1 MNKVFFRIMLIAL
14 FLPFGKVA
22 AQAMLS
28 QPLAEDPVHFANR
41 DFEAGTLTVSVT
53 LPSATSTVTIT
64 FPTGIEYVT
73 SSLHKVSGT
82 PTISHV
88 GSSPAGTPKFTIS
101 GAGTLTFTIKRKVTK
116 AALAGLQTAGT
127 IFKDN
132 VEVTSGGGV
141 DAKDSNQYTLPIPN
155 IVVQLADPTHNNASG
170 SSVKT
175 FGLRNTGNGTVKEI
189 YFSVKYPNGVT
200 GNELTYN
207 GTAVPSVGT
216 VPSGVGKNTGAT
228 LYRIV
233 SPTGFKLND
242 EITITEKYSVVGCDS
257 NRQIVYEAYWGE
269 SASVLYQAR
278 DRARAINVTTG
289 TPNIVLDIDYNNSY
303 FEWRDGLCG
312 TTLGTFTAQYINKG
326 SGNATAYDLQMN
338 ITPYLSDK
346 GFKNHIPANFRIV
359 ATDGTE
365 IPINSMTPTTTQTT
379 PREIPFKDLAA
390 LSATALAGK
399 DIGLTD
405 VDGDGFKD
413 DLPINGKLII
423 RFDMV
428 KNQPIVCL
436 QNDKGTFSVSP
447 HSNFTYKDACGT
459 EIQSAAQALT
469 NSTLRR
475 LLTGI
480 SDNSKFPASLSQNN
494 SVFGYLSFGHHTII
508 SQHIVKGFGRKDTG
522 ADRRFRY
529 EIVLPTGVEL
539 KNIKFYKGDGF
550 GQGSTTPTALIADVA
565 KGGTLSYTTTDG
577 TKGYITFDMLL
588 TTPCASGDLP
598 LKYSIYYLDKNGDT
612 NTYCEFPLIC
622 NQTSISAICAGA
634 CGTNGPRMLSTKA
647 ERADNSYGWTDYT
660 MNTRQTR
667 ANVSAI
673 DRSRALHLDDIEII
687 SEGEQGGVIT
697 KNLYYHAQVNTK
709 ANLIPKSIAIAVGSN
724 ATVTLQASPAI
735 VTSGT
740 YSDTKYFRWNLS
752 SALPSAGIA
761 VGDKFRVVAT
771 YQVNNPNTTNSRNN
785 VQDIQVGSKTFFY
798 MLDNPSDNAIA
809 TEGYHT
815 NARYCGAKLT
825 PPFYIAETYKIIGT
839 NPYNI
844 KGCEVTN
851 IGANQVYLARR
862 FGTAGTYYT
871 NEFRPTRRIK
881 TLKIIIPSSYNMVK
895 PVEYSYI
902 RKSNEWVENDVLIP
916 VANFTMSNDG
926 TYKTYTYINP
936 AKGAAGYLN
945 PGNISVENAYGE
957 TIRTWL
963 QATCDS
969 KIFQSTTQA
978 SADNQMAKVE
988 IDFEDFYYHY
998 ADKTNRPV
1006 QKEPYQ
1012 EWIRYSEKPAINLIT
1027 ETPQNVTANQRTQTV
1042 DFRITNTSVSD
1053 APYGWISVPD
1063 VTGISITK
1071 LTEIDAL
1078 GNVVNTFTPQSITGE
1093 KMYFLSDAG
1102 NNGIIAKNA
1111 DKRYRLEYQITN
1123 CNDPNLTFDVYAGW
1137 NCNENPTQGYRRTC
1151 HDQKITYNVKIAKS
1165 LKQIRPSASN
1175 PGESSPDKVGSIPMC
1190 QKTKYEY
1197 TVNSG
1202 DEGDLFDA
1210 KLVVVQE
1217 TGITISDVT
1226 VEYPLNSG
1234 NYYTQTS
1241 TPAIGFSQAGNKLIY
1256 DLSAILPNKSLP
1268 GAITEPAVLDKRN
1281 LKLTFNVQPSCDF
1294 VAGSSFDID
1303 IEGNNLCGN
1312 PAEGDKTK
1320 VIIAGIAGIDTNKY
1334 KVNNQLVSTGGNA
1347 NACATSYA
1355 EFKGKHQIIDLSPA
1369 HNFQTGT
1376 NGLVVIRIPEGF
1388 EYVAGSFTPGNKS
1401 KSSFADAALATPPTK
1416 MIGTNT
1422 ELSIKIPSG
1431 MEHDDYF
1438 EYTIKVKQ
1446 KANTPIAN
1454 CAQER
1459 KLQYYTT
1466 DTVEGVVCQ
1475 SGITCPPVV
1484 VETTIKRGEVAIP
1497 LERADLV
1504 IKNVQLSSVAEG
1516 NKEKVTIQYVVQNAT
1531 TATVSYTGDLKVS
1544 LYDDTNNNGIV
1555 EEAIDNKLQ
1564 DFTLASLV
1572 LAAGATATRTE
1583 TISLDQNQLCR
1594 LYLSIRNTFN
1604 PCLCNDKVVAA
1615 PAPTTITGLVATV
1628 TACEIGKT
1636 NIVYNT
1642 QAPTYEGYTWEAVTA
1657 GDLAHLSDANSKEP
1671 LFSYAGA
1678 NITTTQTITYLLK
1691 VKRTNA
1697 CEATQTVTVLV
1708 TPAPNAPTVTT
1719 PQYFCAPATA
1729 LDLKLKINA
1738 MATNAVKVYSAGVA
1752 LTDTDT
1758 LQDGTYQVSL
1768 VQSSGCESEKANVT
1782 VSVTVCSIVA
1792 KDDLYKVF
1800 APITTATTTGN
1811 ILSNDKVGGVTAT
1824 IVTVDITNITS
1835 AGTGTVPVVKNNG
1848 DVEVPANTPVGEY
1861 KISYRICAKANPADC
1876 STATVTVV
1884 VAPKLEA
1891 KPDDLGTI
1899 GGLSGGTT
1907 TATVFENDLKGT
1919 TPINPS
1925 EVNLTWGTAP
1935 AHIATNTNGTITVLP
1950 NTPAGTYTISYTIC
1964 EKDNPTN
1971 CSTAIATVKVVTLKA
1986 VNDGVKTLPK
1996 TGGSVEILA
2005 NDIYG
2010 APTGV
2015 TSVTTANTTLT
2026 ITYNSG
2032 ITGLAINPNGTLQVP
2047 ASASAGSYNV
2057 EYRICTIAAPVI
2069 CDTATLTIVK
2079 QAEIIANDDSFA
2091 GVVTTTEYTIGNVL
2105 NNPPSGSDTLDG
2117 NQATVGNV
2125 ALSVVTPA
2133 APSGTVPYINIT
2145 TGGVVVP
2152 AGTPANTYTIT
2163 YKICEKDLS
2172 GVPTATTNCDV
2183 ATVTV
2188 NIYSPTTIEANDDVA
2203 TVSSTTGGTTS
2214 SVLTNDKLN
2223 GIPNPSVSSVTLTW
2237 TTATPTGFTLNPNGT
2252 ITIAPNT
2259 PAGTYT
2265 ISYKICAVASS
2276 TVCDNANIVV
2286 TVTGT
2291 TTSTTTPTTIEAN
2304 DDVATV
2310 SSTTGGTTSS
2320 VLTNDKLNGVLNPSI
2335 SSVTLTWNTA
2345 TPTGFTLNPNG
2356 TISVAPNT
2364 PAGTY
2369 TISYKICAVASSTVC
2384 DNANIVVTVTG
2395 TTTSTTTPTTIEAN
2409 NDVAT
2414 VSSTTGG
2421 TTSSVLTNDKLNGI
2435 PNPSVSSVTLTWTTA
2450 TPTGFTLNPNGTITI
2465 APNTPAGTYT
2475 ISYKICAVASSTVCD
2490 NANIV
2495 VTVTGTTTSTTT
2507 PTTIEANDDV
2517 ATVSSTTGG
2526 TTSSVL
2532 TNDKLNGVL
2541 NPSISSVTLTW
2552 NTATP
2557 TGFTLNPNGTIS
2569 VAPNTPAGTYTIS
2582 YKICAVASSTV
2593 CDNANIVVTVTGTTT
2608 STTTPTTIEANDDV
2622 ATVSSTTG
2630 GTTSSVLT
2638 NDKLN
2643 GVLNPSISS
2652 VTLTWNTATPTG
2664 FTLNPNGTISVAPNT
2679 PAGTYTI
2686 SYKICAVAS
2695 STVCDNANIVVTVT
2709 GTTTSTT
2716 TPTTI
2721 EANNDV
2727 ATVSSTTGG
2736 TTSSVL
2742 TNDKLNGI
2750 PNPSVSSVTLTWTT
2764 ATPTGFTL
2772 NPNGTITIA
2781 PNTPAGTYTISYKIC
2796 AVASSTVCDNAN
2808 IVVTVTGTT
2817 TSTTTPTT
2825 IEANDDVATV
2835 SSTTGGTTPSVLTN
2849 DKLNGVPNPS
2859 ISSVTL
2865 TWTTATPTGFTLNP
2879 NGTITIAPNTP
2890 AGTYTISYKICAVAS
2905 STVCDNANIVVTVTG
2920 TTTSTTTPTTI
2931 EANDDVA
2938 TVSST
2943 TGGTTPSVLT
2953 NDKLNGVPNPSIS
2966 SVTLTW
2972 TTATPTGFT
2981 LNPNGTI
2988 TIAPNTPAGTYT
3000 ISYKICAVA
3009 SSTVCDTANIVVTVT
3024 GTTTSTTTP
3033 TTIEANDDVA
3043 TVSSTTGGTTS
3054 SVLTNDKLNGVPNPS
3069 ISSVTLTWTTATPT
3083 GFTLNP
3089 NGTITIA
3096 PNTPAGTYTISYKI
3110 CAVASSTVCDTANI
3124 VVTVT
3129 GTTTS
3134 TTPVLPIAADD
3145 RTTTPIDTPVVVNVL
3160 TNDTPNGATPPNVVT
3175 NPTNGTTVVNPDST
3189 IEYRPHTGFEG
3200 IDTFVYELCN
3210 TDGCAS
3216 ATVTIE
3222 VISKLIPYNG
3232 MSVDDDGKNEH
3243 FHIGGI
3249 NRYPDNVVRI
3259 YNRWG
3264 VKVFETEGYNNVTRV
3279 FRGFSNGR
3287 VVVETSDKL
3296 PQGTYYYVIEYVDE
3310 NRQKRS
3316 EVGWL
3321 YLKR

>member
-1 MNKVFFRIMLIAL
+1 MKLSQQRIILIKGRKRYLCLYCPFLCEFKTRNIKKTMNKVFFRIMLIAL
-14 FLPFGKVA
+14 FLPFSKVA

-64 FPTGIEYVT
+64 FPTGIEYVA

-155 IVVQLADPTHNNASG
+155 IVVQLAEPTHNNASG

-242 EITITEKYSVVGCDS
+242 EITITEKYSVVDCDS

-480 SDNSKFPASLSQNN
+480 SDNSKFPASLSQNS

-550 GQGSTTPTALIADVA
+550 GQGSTTPTALIPDVA

-709 ANLIPKSIAIAVGSN
+709 VNLIPKSIAIAVGSN
-724 ATVTLQASPAI
+724 ATVTLQASTAI

-815 NARYCGAKLT
+815 NAKYCGAKLT

-902 RKSNEWVENDVLIP
+902 RKSSEWVENDVLIP

-1012 EWIRYSEKPAINLIT
+1012 EWIRYSEKPAINLLT
-1027 ETPQNVTANQRTQTV
+1027 HTPQNVTANQRTQTV

-1334 KVNNQLVSTGGNA
+1334 KVNNQLVSIGGNA

-1369 HNFQTGT
+1369 RNFQTGT

-1388 EYVAGSFTPGNKS
+1388 EYVANSFIPGNKS
-1401 KSSFADAALATPPTK
+1401 KSSFTDAALATPPTK
-1416 MIGTNT
+1416 VIGTNT

-1466 DTVEGVVCQ
+1466 DMVEGVVCQ
-1475 SGITCPPVV
+1475 SGPTNPCPPVV
-1484 VETTIKRGEVAIP
+1484 VETTIKRGEVVIP
-1497 LERADLV
+1497 LERAELT
-1504 IKNVQLSSVAEG
+1504 IKDVQLSSVAEG
-1516 NKEKVTIQYVVQNAT
+1516 NKEKVTIQYIVQNAT
-1531 TATVSYTGDLKVS
+1531 TATISYSGDLKVS
-1544 LYDDTNNNGIV
+1544 LYNDTNNNGII
-1555 EEAIDNKLQ
+1555 EEATDSKLE
-1564 DFTLASLV
+1564 DFTIANLV
-1572 LAAGATATRTE
+1572 LAAGATVTKTE
-1583 TISLDQNQLCR
+1583 TILLDQSKLCR

-1642 QAPTYEGYTWEAVTA
+1642 QAPTYEGYTWVAVTA
-1657 GDLAHLSDANSKEP
+1657 GDLAHLSDVNSKEP
-1671 LFSYAGA
+1671 VFSYAGA
-1678 NITTTQTITYLLK
+1678 NITTTKTITYLLK

-1758 LQDGTYQVSL
+1758 LQDGIYQVSL

-1782 VSVTVCSIVA
+1782 VSVTVCNIVA

-1824 IVTVDITNITS
+1824 TATVSISNITS
-1835 AGTGTVPVVKNNG
+1835 AGTGTVPVVNTNG
-1848 DVEVPANTPVGEY
+1848 DVQIPANTPVGEY

-1884 VAPKLEA
+1884 VIPRLEA

-1899 GGLSGGTT
+1899 AGLSGGTT
-1907 TATVFENDLKGT
+1907 TATVFENDLRGT
-1919 TPINPS
+1919 APINSS

-1935 AHIATNTNGTITVLP
+1935 AHMATNTNGTITVLP

-1996 TGGSVEILA
+1996 TGGNVEILS

-2047 ASASAGSYNV
+2047 ASAPAGSYNV

-2125 ALSVVTPA
+2125 SLSVVTPA
-2133 APSGTVPYINIT
+2133 APSGTVPYINIA

-2152 AGTPANTYTIT
+2152 AGTPANIYIIT

-2188 NIYSPTTIEANDDVA
+2188 NIYSPTTVEANPDTFTYSGTGTQ
-2203 TVSSTTGGTTS
+2203 TVGN
-2214 SVLTNDKLN
+2214 VLTNDTVSGTTSATTSNVTISQVSTPTGAIVPRIDTTN
-2223 GIPNPSVSSVTLTW
+2223 GNVIVPNNTPSGIYTLTYQIC
-2237 TTATPTGFTLNPNGT
+2237 TVATPTACATATVEVTVPAATPTPTVEANPDT
-2252 ITIAPNT
+2252 F
-2259 PAGTYT
+2259 TYT
-2265 ISYKICAVASS
+2265 G
-2276 TVCDNANIVV
+2276 
-2286 TVTGT
+2286 TGT
-2291 TTSTTTPTTIEAN
+2291 Q
-2304 DDVATV
+2304 TV
-2310 SSTTGGTTSS
+2310 GN
-2320 VLTNDKLNGVLNPSI
+2320 VLTNDTVSGTTSATTSNVTISQVSTPTGAIVPRIDTTNGNVIVPNNTPSGI
-2335 SSVTLTWNTA
+2335 YTLTYQICTVA
-2345 TPTGFTLNPNG
+2345 TPTACATTTVEVTVPA
-2356 TISVAPNT
+2356 VT
-2364 PAGTY
+2364 PTPTVQATPDEFTY
-2369 TISYKICAVASSTVC
+2369 TG
-2384 DNANIVVTVTG
+2384 TG
-2395 TTTSTTTPTTIEAN
+2395 TQ
-2409 NDVAT
+2409 T
-2414 VSSTTGG
+2414 VGN
-2421 TTSSVLTNDKLNGI
+2421 VLTNDTVSGTTSATTSNVTISQVSTPTGSIVPRIDTTNGNVI
-2435 PNPSVSSVTLTWTTA
+2435 VPNNTPSGIYTITYQICTVA
-2450 TPTGFTLNPNGTITI
+2450 TPTACATATVEVTVPAATPTPTVEANPDTF
-2465 APNTPAGTYT
+2465 TYT
-2475 ISYKICAVASSTVCD
+2475 G
-2490 NANIV
+2490 
-2495 VTVTGTTTSTTT
+2495 TGTQ
-2507 PTTIEANDDV
+2507 TIGN
-2517 ATVSSTTGG
+2517 
-2526 TTSSVL
+2526 VL
-2532 TNDKLNGVL
+2532 TNDTVSGTTSATTSNVTISQVSTPTGVIVPRIDTANGNVIVP
-2541 NPSISSVTLTW
+2541 NNTPSGVYTLTYQIC
-2552 NTATP
+2552 TVATP
-2557 TGFTLNPNGTIS
+2557 TACATATVEVTVPAI
-2569 VAPNTPAGTYTIS
+2569 TPTPTVQATPDEFTYTG
-2582 YKICAVASSTV
+2582 
-2593 CDNANIVVTVTGTTT
+2593 TGTQ
-2608 STTTPTTIEANDDV
+2608 TIGN
-2622 ATVSSTTG
+2622 
-2630 GTTSSVLT
+2630 VLT
-2638 NDKLN
+2638 NDTVSGTTSATTSNVTISQVSTPTGVIVPRIDTTN
-2643 GVLNPSISS
+2643 GNVIVPNNTSAGIY
-2652 VTLTWNTATPTG
+2652 TLTYQICTVATPT
-2664 FTLNPNGTISVAPNT
+2664 A
-2679 PAGTYTI
+2679 
-2686 SYKICAVAS
+2686 CATT
-2695 STVCDNANIVVTVT
+2695 TVEVTVPVATPTPTVQATPDEFTYSGT
-2709 GTTTSTT
+2709 GTQ
-2716 TPTTI
+2716 
-2721 EANNDV
+2721 
-2727 ATVSSTTGG
+2727 TVGN
-2736 TTSSVL
+2736 VL
-2742 TNDKLNGI
+2742 TNDTVSGTTSATTGNVMISQVSTPTGAIVPRIDTTNGNVI
-2750 PNPSVSSVTLTWTT
+2750 VPNNTPSGIYTLTYQICTV
-2764 ATPTGFTL
+2764 ATPT
-2772 NPNGTITIA
+2772 A
-2781 PNTPAGTYTISYKIC
+2781 C
-2796 AVASSTVCDNAN
+2796 AT
-2808 IVVTVTGTT
+2808 
-2817 TSTTTPTT
+2817 
-2825 IEANDDVATV
+2825 ATV
-2835 SSTTGGTTPSVLTN
+2835 
-2849 DKLNGVPNPS
+2849 
-2859 ISSVTL
+2859 
-2865 TWTTATPTGFTLNP
+2865 
-2879 NGTITIAPNTP
+2879 
-2890 AGTYTISYKICAVAS
+2890 
-2905 STVCDNANIVVTVTG
+2905 
-2920 TTTSTTTPTTI
+2920 
-2931 EANDDVA
+2931 E
-2938 TVSST
+2938 
-2943 TGGTTPSVLT
+2943 
-2953 NDKLNGVPNPSIS
+2953 
-2966 SVTLTW
+2966 
-2972 TTATPTGFT
+2972 
-2981 LNPNGTI
+2981 
-2988 TIAPNTPAGTYT
+2988 
-3000 ISYKICAVA
+3000 
-3009 SSTVCDTANIVVTVT
+3009 
-3024 GTTTSTTTP
+3024 
-3033 TTIEANDDVA
+3033 
-3043 TVSSTTGGTTS
+3043 
-3054 SVLTNDKLNGVPNPS
+3054 
-3069 ISSVTLTWTTATPT
+3069 
-3083 GFTLNP
+3083 
-3089 NGTITIA
+3089 
-3096 PNTPAGTYTISYKI
+3096 
-3110 CAVASSTVCDTANI
+3110 
-3124 VVTVT
+3124 VTVT

-3134 TTPVLPIAADD
+3134 TTPVLPVAADD
-3145 RTTTPIDTPVVVNVL
+3145 RTTTPIDTPVAVNIL
-3160 TNDTPNGATPPNVVT
+3160 ANDTPNGATAPNVVT
-3175 NPTNGTTVVNPDST
+3175 NPTNGTTVVNPDGT

-3222 VISKLIPYNG
+3222 VINKLIPYNG

-3310 NRQKRS
+3310 NKQKRS

>member
-14 FLPFGKVA
+14 FFPFSKVA

-41 DFEAGTLTVSVT
+41 NFEAGTLTVSVT

-88 GSSPAGTPKFTIS
+88 GSSPAGTPKFAIS

-155 IVVQLADPTHNNASG
+155 IVVQLAEPTHNNASG

-189 YFSVKYPNGVT
+189 YFSIKYPNGVT
-200 GNELTYN
+200 NNELTYN
-207 GTAVPSVGT
+207 GTVVPSVGT
-216 VPSGVGKNTGAT
+216 VPSGLGKNTGAT

-508 SQHIVKGFGRKDTG
+508 SQHIVKGFGRKDTA
-522 ADRRFRY
+522 ADRRFRF

-550 GQGSTTPTALIADVA
+550 GQGSTIPTALIPDVA

-622 NQTSISAICAGA
+622 NQTSISAICPGA

-660 MNTRQTR
+660 MNIRQTR

-709 ANLIPKSIAIAVGSN
+709 VNLIPKSIAIAVGSN
-724 ATVTLQASPAI
+724 ATVTLQASTAI

-740 YSDTKYFRWNLS
+740 YSNTKYFRWNLS

-771 YQVNNPNTTNSRNN
+771 YQVNNPNTSNSRNN

-988 IDFEDFYYHY
+988 IDFEDFYYYY

-1012 EWIRYSEKPAINLIT
+1012 EWIRYSEKPAINLLT
-1027 ETPQNVTANQRTQTV
+1027 HTPQNVTANQRTQTV

-1093 KMYFLSDAG
+1093 KMYFLSEAG

-1197 TVNSG
+1197 TINSG

-1217 TGITISDVT
+1217 LGITISDVT

-1241 TPAIGFSQAGNKLIY
+1241 TPAIGFSRSGNKLIY

-1369 HNFQTGT
+1369 RNFQTGT

-1388 EYVAGSFTPGNKS
+1388 EYVANSFIPGNKS

-1416 MIGTNT
+1416 VIGTNT

-1475 SGITCPPVV
+1475 SGPTNPCPPVT
-1484 VETTIKRGEVAIP
+1484 VETTTKRGEVAIP

-1516 NKEKVTIQYVVQNAT
+1516 NKEKVTIQYIVQNAT
-1531 TATVSYTGDLKVS
+1531 TATISYLGDLKVS
-1544 LYDDTNNNGIV
+1544 LYNDTNNNGIV
-1555 EEAIDNKLQ
+1555 EEAIDNKLE
-1564 DFTLASLV
+1564 DFTIANLV
-1572 LAAGATATRTE
+1572 LAAGATVTKTE
-1583 TISLDQNQLCR
+1583 TILLDQTKLCR

-1642 QAPTYEGYTWEAVTA
+1642 QAPTYEGYTWEAVTV

-1671 LFSYAGA
+1671 VFSYAGA

-1758 LQDGTYQVSL
+1758 LQDGIYQVSL

-1782 VSVTVCSIVA
+1782 VSVTVCNIVA

-1800 APITTATTTGN
+1800 APITTATITGN

-1824 IVTVDITNITS
+1824 TATVSISNITS

-1848 DVEVPANTPVGEY
+1848 DVEIPANTPIGEY

-1891 KPDDLGTI
+1891 KPNDLGTI

-1907 TATVFENDLKGT
+1907 TATVFENDLRGT

-1996 TGGSVEILA
+1996 TGGSVDILA

-2047 ASASAGSYNV
+2047 ASAPAGSYNV

-2091 GVVTTTEYTIGNVL
+2091 GVITTTEYTIGNVL

-2133 APSGTVPYINIT
+2133 APSGRVPYINIA

-2172 GVPTATTNCDV
+2172 GIPTATTNCDV

-2214 SVLTNDKLN
+2214 SILTNDKLN

-2252 ITIAPNT
+2252 IIVAPNT

-2265 ISYKICAVASS
+2265 ISYKICAVASP

-2304 DDVATV
+2304 DD
-2310 SSTTGGTTSS
+2310 
-2320 VLTNDKLNGVLNPSI
+2320 GV
-2335 SSVTLTWNTA
+2335 
-2345 TPTGFTLNPNG
+2345 
-2356 TISVAPNT
+2356 
-2364 PAGTY
+2364 
-2369 TISYKICAVASSTVC
+2369 
-2384 DNANIVVTVTG
+2384 
-2395 TTTSTTTPTTIEAN
+2395 TTI
-2409 NDVAT
+2409 T
-2414 VSSTTGG
+2414 
-2421 TTSSVLTNDKLNGI
+2421 
-2435 PNPSVSSVTLTWTTA
+2435 
-2450 TPTGFTLNPNGTITI
+2450 
-2465 APNTPAGTYT
+2465 
-2475 ISYKICAVASSTVCD
+2475 
-2490 NANIV
+2490 
-2495 VTVTGTTTSTTT
+2495 
-2507 PTTIEANDDV
+2507 
-2517 ATVSSTTGG
+2517 
-2526 TTSSVL
+2526 
-2532 TNDKLNGVL
+2532 
-2541 NPSISSVTLTW
+2541 
-2552 NTATP
+2552 
-2557 TGFTLNPNGTIS
+2557 
-2569 VAPNTPAGTYTIS
+2569 
-2582 YKICAVASSTV
+2582 
-2593 CDNANIVVTVTGTTT
+2593 
-2608 STTTPTTIEANDDV
+2608 
-2622 ATVSSTTG
+2622 
-2630 GTTSSVLT
+2630 
-2638 NDKLN
+2638 
-2643 GVLNPSISS
+2643 
-2652 VTLTWNTATPTG
+2652 
-2664 FTLNPNGTISVAPNT
+2664 
-2679 PAGTYTI
+2679 
-2686 SYKICAVAS
+2686 
-2695 STVCDNANIVVTVT
+2695 
-2709 GTTTSTT
+2709 
-2716 TPTTI
+2716 
-2721 EANNDV
+2721 
-2727 ATVSSTTGG
+2727 
-2736 TTSSVL
+2736 
-2742 TNDKLNGI
+2742 
-2750 PNPSVSSVTLTWTT
+2750 
-2764 ATPTGFTL
+2764 
-2772 NPNGTITIA
+2772 
-2781 PNTPAGTYTISYKIC
+2781 
-2796 AVASSTVCDNAN
+2796 
-2808 IVVTVTGTT
+2808 
-2817 TSTTTPTT
+2817 
-2825 IEANDDVATV
+2825 
-2835 SSTTGGTTPSVLTN
+2835 STTGGTTPSVLTN
-2849 DKLNGVPNPS
+2849 DKLNGVPSPS

-2879 NGTITIAPNTP
+2879 NGTIT
-2890 AGTYTISYKICAVAS
+2890 V
-2905 STVCDNANIVVTVTG
+2905 
-2920 TTTSTTTPTTI
+2920 
-2931 EANDDVA
+2931 
-2938 TVSST
+2938 
-2943 TGGTTPSVLT
+2943 
-2953 NDKLNGVPNPSIS
+2953 
-2966 SVTLTW
+2966 
-2972 TTATPTGFT
+2972 
-2981 LNPNGTI
+2981 
-2988 TIAPNTPAGTYT
+2988 APNTPAGTYT

-3009 SSTVCDTANIVVTVT
+3009 SSTVCDTA
-3024 GTTTSTTTP
+3024 
-3033 TTIEANDDVA
+3033 D
-3043 TVSSTTGGTTS
+3043 
-3054 SVLTNDKLNGVPNPS
+3054 
-3069 ISSVTLTWTTATPT
+3069 
-3083 GFTLNP
+3083 
-3089 NGTITIA
+3089 
-3096 PNTPAGTYTISYKI
+3096 
-3110 CAVASSTVCDTANI
+3110 I

-3134 TTPVLPIAADD
+3134 TTPVLPVAADD

-3175 NPTNGTTVVNPDST
+3175 NPTNGTTVVNPDGT

-3264 VKVFETEGYNNVTRV
+3264 VKVFETEGYNNATRV

>member
-14 FLPFGKVA
+14 FLPFSKVA

-88 GSSPAGTPKFTIS
+88 GSSPAGTPKFAIS

-155 IVVQLADPTHNNASG
+155 IVVQLAEPTHNNASG

-480 SDNSKFPASLSQNN
+480 SDNSKFPASLSQNS

-550 GQGSTTPTALIADVA
+550 GQGSTTPTALIPDVA

-709 ANLIPKSIAIAVGSN
+709 VNLIPKSIAIAVGSN

-815 NARYCGAKLT
+815 NAKYCGAKLT

-1078 GNVVNTFTPQSITGE
+1078 GNVVNTFTSQSITGE
-1093 KMYFLSDAG
+1093 KMYFLSEAG

-1241 TPAIGFSQAGNKLIY
+1241 TPAIGFSRSGNKLIY

-1334 KVNNQLVSTGGNA
+1334 KVNNQLVSIGGNA

-1388 EYVAGSFTPGNKS
+1388 EYVANSFTPGNKS

-1564 DFTLASLV
+1564 DFTIANLV
-1572 LAAGATATRTE
+1572 LAAGATVTKTE
-1583 TISLDQNQLCR
+1583 TILLDQTKLCR

-1671 LFSYAGA
+1671 VFSYAGA
-1678 NITTTQTITYLLK
+1678 NITTTKTITYLLK

-1768 VQSSGCESEKANVT
+1768 VQSSGCESEKANVM

-1824 IVTVDITNITS
+1824 IATVDITNITS
-1835 AGTGTVPVVKNNG
+1835 AGTGIVPIVKNNG

-1907 TATVFENDLKGT
+1907 TATVFENDLRGT

-1925 EVNLTWGTAP
+1925 EVNLTWGTPP
-1935 AHIATNTNGTITVLP
+1935 ANITPNNDGTITVAP

-1971 CSTAIATVKVVTLKA
+1971 CSTAIATVKVATLKA

-1996 TGGSVEILA
+1996 TGGSVDILA

-2032 ITGLAINPNGTLQVP
+2032 ITGLAVNPNGTLQVP
-2047 ASASAGSYNV
+2047 ASAPAGSYNV

-2133 APSGTVPYINIT
+2133 APSGTVPYINIA

-2203 TVSSTTGGTTS
+2203 TITSTTGGTISSVLTNDKLNGIPNPSVSSVTLTWNTATPTGFTLNPNGTITVAPNTPAGTYTISYKICAVASTTVCDTADIVVTVTGTTTSTTTPTTIEANDDVATVSSTTGGTTS

-2223 GIPNPSVSSVTLTW
+2223 GVLNPSVSSVTLTW

-2252 ITIAPNT
+2252 ITVAPNT
-2259 PAGTYT
+2259 AAGTYT

-2276 TVCDNANIVV
+2276 TICDNANIVV

-2320 VLTNDKLNGVLNPSI
+2320 VLTNDKLNGV
-2335 SSVTLTWNTA
+2335 
-2345 TPTGFTLNPNG
+2345 
-2356 TISVAPNT
+2356 
-2364 PAGTY
+2364 
-2369 TISYKICAVASSTVC
+2369 
-2384 DNANIVVTVTG
+2384 
-2395 TTTSTTTPTTIEAN
+2395 
-2409 NDVAT
+2409 
-2414 VSSTTGG
+2414 
-2421 TTSSVLTNDKLNGI
+2421 

-2450 TPTGFTLNPNGTITI
+2450 TPTGFTLNPNGTIT
-2465 APNTPAGTYT
+2465 
-2475 ISYKICAVASSTVCD
+2475 V
-2490 NANIV
+2490 
-2495 VTVTGTTTSTTT
+2495 
-2507 PTTIEANDDV
+2507 
-2517 ATVSSTTGG
+2517 
-2526 TTSSVL
+2526 
-2532 TNDKLNGVL
+2532 
-2541 NPSISSVTLTW
+2541 
-2552 NTATP
+2552 
-2557 TGFTLNPNGTIS
+2557 
-2569 VAPNTPAGTYTIS
+2569 
-2582 YKICAVASSTV
+2582 
-2593 CDNANIVVTVTGTTT
+2593 
-2608 STTTPTTIEANDDV
+2608 
-2622 ATVSSTTG
+2622 
-2630 GTTSSVLT
+2630 
-2638 NDKLN
+2638 
-2643 GVLNPSISS
+2643 
-2652 VTLTWNTATPTG
+2652 
-2664 FTLNPNGTISVAPNT
+2664 
-2679 PAGTYTI
+2679 
-2686 SYKICAVAS
+2686 
-2695 STVCDNANIVVTVT
+2695 
-2709 GTTTSTT
+2709 
-2716 TPTTI
+2716 
-2721 EANNDV
+2721 
-2727 ATVSSTTGG
+2727 
-2736 TTSSVL
+2736 
-2742 TNDKLNGI
+2742 
-2750 PNPSVSSVTLTWTT
+2750 
-2764 ATPTGFTL
+2764 
-2772 NPNGTITIA
+2772 
-2781 PNTPAGTYTISYKIC
+2781 
-2796 AVASSTVCDNAN
+2796 
-2808 IVVTVTGTT
+2808 
-2817 TSTTTPTT
+2817 
-2825 IEANDDVATV
+2825 
-2835 SSTTGGTTPSVLTN
+2835 
-2849 DKLNGVPNPS
+2849 
-2859 ISSVTL
+2859 
-2865 TWTTATPTGFTLNP
+2865 
-2879 NGTITIAPNTP
+2879 
-2890 AGTYTISYKICAVAS
+2890 
-2905 STVCDNANIVVTVTG
+2905 
-2920 TTTSTTTPTTI
+2920 
-2931 EANDDVA
+2931 
-2938 TVSST
+2938 
-2943 TGGTTPSVLT
+2943 
-2953 NDKLNGVPNPSIS
+2953 
-2966 SVTLTW
+2966 
-2972 TTATPTGFT
+2972 
-2981 LNPNGTI
+2981 
-2988 TIAPNTPAGTYT
+2988 APNTPAGTYT

-3054 SVLTNDKLNGVPNPS
+3054 SVLTNDKLNGVPTPS
-3069 ISSVTLTWTTATPT
+3069 VSSVTLTWNTATPT

-3089 NGTITIA
+3089 NGTITVA

-3110 CAVASSTVCDTANI
+3110 CAVASSTLCDTADIVVTVTGSTTSTTTPTTIEANDDVATVSSTTGGTTSSVLTNDKLNGVPSPSVSSVTLTWDMATPTGFTLNPNGTITIAPNTLAGTYTISYKICAVASPTVCDTANI
-3124 VVTVT
+3124 VVAVI

-3134 TTPVLPIAADD
+3134 TTPVLPVAADD
-3145 RTTTPIDTPVVVNVL
+3145 RTTTPIDTPVAVNVL
-3160 TNDTPNGATPPNVVT
+3160 ANDTPNGATAPNVVT
-3175 NPTNGTTVVNPDST
+3175 NPTNGTTVVNPDGT
-3189 IEYRPHTGFEG
+3189 IEYRPNTGFVG

-3264 VKVFETEGYNNVTRV
+3264 VKVFEAEGYNNVTRV

-3310 NRQKRS
+3310 NKQKRS

>member
-1 MNKVFFRIMLIAL
+1 MKNVFFRVMLIAL
-14 FLPFGKVA
+14 LFSLGKVS
-22 AQAMLS
+22 AQSMLS

-41 DFEAGTLTVSVT
+41 NFEAGTLTVTVT

-64 FPTGIEYVT
+64 FPTGIEYVA
-73 SSLHKVSGT
+73 SSLHRVSGT

-116 AALAGLQTAGT
+116 AALAGLQAAGT
-127 IFKDN
+127 IFKDK

-141 DAKDSNQYTLPIPN
+141 DTKDSNQYTLPIPN
-155 IVVQLADPTHNNASG
+155 IVVQLTEPNHTNASG

-175 FGLRNTGNGTVKEI
+175 FELRNTGAGTVKEI
-189 YFSVKYPNGVT
+189 YFSVKYPTGVT
-200 GNELTYN
+200 GIELTYS
-207 GTAVPSVGT
+207 GTTVPMVGT
-216 VPSGVGKNTGAT
+216 VPAGLGKNTGAK
-228 LYRIV
+228 LYKIV
-233 SPTGFKLND
+233 SSTGFKLND
-242 EITITEKYSVVGCDS
+242 EITITEKYNVTGCQP

-269 SASVLYQAR
+269 NASVLYQAR

-303 FEWRDGLCG
+303 FQWGDGLCG
-312 TTLGTFTAQYINKG
+312 NTLGTFTAQYINKG

-338 ITPYLSDK
+338 ITPYLRDK

-413 DLPINGKLII
+413 DFPINGKLII

-428 KNQPIVCL
+428 KNQAIVCL
-436 QNDKGTFSVSP
+436 QNDRGTFSVSP

-459 EIQSAAQALT
+459 ERESAVQALT
-469 NSTLRR
+469 NNTFRR

-494 SVFGYLSFGHHTII
+494 SVFGYLSFGHHTFI

-522 ADRRFRY
+522 ADRRFRF
-529 EIVLPTGVEL
+529 EIILPTGVEL
-539 KNIKFYKGDGF
+539 KNIKFYKAEGF
-550 GQGSTTPTALIADVA
+550 GQGNQIATPLPDVA

-588 TTPCASGDLP
+588 TTPCTSGDLP

-622 NQTSISAICAGA
+622 NQTSISAICPGA

-687 SEGEQGGVIT
+687 SEGEQGGIIT

-709 ANLIPKSIAIAVGSN
+709 VNLIPKSIAIAVGSN

-815 NARYCGAKLT
+815 NAKYCGAKLT

-1012 EWIRYSEKPAINLIT
+1012 EWIRYSEKPAINLLT
-1027 ETPQNVTANQRTQTV
+1027 ETPQNVTAHQRTQTV

-1093 KMYFLSDAG
+1093 KMYFLSEAG

-1217 TGITISDVT
+1217 LGITISDVT

-1241 TPAIGFSQAGNKLIY
+1241 TPAIGFSRSGNKLIY

-1268 GAITEPAVLDKRN
+1268 GAITEPAVLNKRN

-1369 HNFQTGT
+1369 RNFQTGT

-1388 EYVAGSFTPGNKS
+1388 EYVANSFTPGNKS

-1416 MIGTNT
+1416 VIGTNT

-1475 SGITCPPVV
+1475 SGITCPPMV
-1484 VETTIKRGEVAIP
+1484 VETTIKRGEVVIP

-1504 IKNVQLSSVAEG
+1504 IKNVQLSSIAEG
-1516 NKEKVTIQYVVQNAT
+1516 NKEKVTVQYVVQNAA

-1572 LAAGATATRTE
+1572 LAPGATVTKTE
-1583 TISLDQNQLCR
+1583 TILLDQSKLCR

-1642 QAPTYEGYTWEAVTA
+1642 QAPTYEGYTWVAVTA
-1657 GDLAHLSDANSKEP
+1657 GDLAHLSDVNSKEP
-1671 LFSYAGA
+1671 VFSYAGA
-1678 NITTTQTITYLLK
+1678 NITATKTITYLLK

-1758 LQDGTYQVSL
+1758 LQDGIYQVSL

-1782 VSVTVCSIVA
+1782 VSVTVCNIVA
-1792 KDDLYKVF
+1792 KDDLYKPF
-1800 APITTATTTGN
+1800 APITTATITGN

-1824 IVTVDITNITS
+1824 TATVDITNITS
-1835 AGTGTVPVVKNNG
+1835 AGPGIVPIVKTNG
-1848 DVEVPANTPVGEY
+1848 DVEVPAHTPVGEY

-1884 VAPKLEA
+1884 VIPRLEA

-1899 GGLSGGTT
+1899 AGLSGGTT
-1907 TATVFENDLKGT
+1907 TATVFENDLRGT
-1919 TPINPS
+1919 APINPS
-1925 EVNLTWGTAP
+1925 EVNLTWGTPP
-1935 AHIATNTNGTITVLP
+1935 ANITPNTDGTITVAP

-1996 TGGSVEILA
+1996 TGGSVDILA

-2047 ASASAGSYNV
+2047 ASAPAGSYNV

-2172 GVPTATTNCDV
+2172 GIPTATTNCDV

-2223 GIPNPSVSSVTLTW
+2223 GVPNPSVSSVTLTW
-2237 TTATPTGFTLNPNGT
+2237 N
-2252 ITIAPNT
+2252 
-2259 PAGTYT
+2259 
-2265 ISYKICAVASS
+2265 
-2276 TVCDNANIVV
+2276 
-2286 TVTGT
+2286 
-2291 TTSTTTPTTIEAN
+2291 
-2304 DDVATV
+2304 
-2310 SSTTGGTTSS
+2310 
-2320 VLTNDKLNGVLNPSI
+2320 
-2335 SSVTLTWNTA
+2335 
-2345 TPTGFTLNPNG
+2345 
-2356 TISVAPNT
+2356 
-2364 PAGTY
+2364 
-2369 TISYKICAVASSTVC
+2369 
-2384 DNANIVVTVTG
+2384 
-2395 TTTSTTTPTTIEAN
+2395 
-2409 NDVAT
+2409 
-2414 VSSTTGG
+2414 
-2421 TTSSVLTNDKLNGI
+2421 
-2435 PNPSVSSVTLTWTTA
+2435 
-2450 TPTGFTLNPNGTITI
+2450 
-2465 APNTPAGTYT
+2465 
-2475 ISYKICAVASSTVCD
+2475 
-2490 NANIV
+2490 
-2495 VTVTGTTTSTTT
+2495 
-2507 PTTIEANDDV
+2507 
-2517 ATVSSTTGG
+2517 
-2526 TTSSVL
+2526 
-2532 TNDKLNGVL
+2532 
-2541 NPSISSVTLTW
+2541 
-2552 NTATP
+2552 
-2557 TGFTLNPNGTIS
+2557 
-2569 VAPNTPAGTYTIS
+2569 
-2582 YKICAVASSTV
+2582 
-2593 CDNANIVVTVTGTTT
+2593 
-2608 STTTPTTIEANDDV
+2608 
-2622 ATVSSTTG
+2622 
-2630 GTTSSVLT
+2630 
-2638 NDKLN
+2638 
-2643 GVLNPSISS
+2643 
-2652 VTLTWNTATPTG
+2652 
-2664 FTLNPNGTISVAPNT
+2664 
-2679 PAGTYTI
+2679 
-2686 SYKICAVAS
+2686 
-2695 STVCDNANIVVTVT
+2695 
-2709 GTTTSTT
+2709 
-2716 TPTTI
+2716 
-2721 EANNDV
+2721 
-2727 ATVSSTTGG
+2727 
-2736 TTSSVL
+2736 
-2742 TNDKLNGI
+2742 
-2750 PNPSVSSVTLTWTT
+2750 
-2764 ATPTGFTL
+2764 
-2772 NPNGTITIA
+2772 
-2781 PNTPAGTYTISYKIC
+2781 
-2796 AVASSTVCDNAN
+2796 
-2808 IVVTVTGTT
+2808 
-2817 TSTTTPTT
+2817 
-2825 IEANDDVATV
+2825 
-2835 SSTTGGTTPSVLTN
+2835 
-2849 DKLNGVPNPS
+2849 
-2859 ISSVTL
+2859 
-2865 TWTTATPTGFTLNP
+2865 
-2879 NGTITIAPNTP
+2879 
-2890 AGTYTISYKICAVAS
+2890 
-2905 STVCDNANIVVTVTG
+2905 
-2920 TTTSTTTPTTI
+2920 
-2931 EANDDVA
+2931 
-2938 TVSST
+2938 
-2943 TGGTTPSVLT
+2943 
-2953 NDKLNGVPNPSIS
+2953 
-2966 SVTLTW
+2966 
-2972 TTATPTGFT
+2972 TATPTGFT

-3009 SSTVCDTANIVVTVT
+3009 SSTVCDTADIVVTVT

-3069 ISSVTLTWTTATPT
+3069 ISSVTLTWNTATPT

-3110 CAVASSTVCDTANI
+3110 CAVASSTVCDTADI

-3160 TNDTPNGATPPNVVT
+3160 ANDTPNGATAPNVVT
-3175 NPTNGTTVVNPDST
+3175 NPTNGTTVVNPDGT

>member
-41 DFEAGTLTVSVT
+41 NFEAGTLTVSVT

-64 FPTGIEYVT
+64 FPTGIEYVA
-73 SSLHKVSGT
+73 SSLHRVSGT

-116 AALAGLQTAGT
+116 AALSGLLAAGT

-132 VEVTSGGGV
+132 VEVASGGGV
-141 DAKDSNQYTLPIPN
+141 DTKDSNQYTLPIPN
-155 IVVQLADPTHNNASG
+155 IVVQLAEPTHNNASG

-175 FGLRNTGNGTVKEI
+175 FGLRNTGAGTVKEI
-189 YFSVKYPNGVT
+189 YFSIKYPNGVT
-200 GNELTYN
+200 NNELTYN
-207 GTAVPSVGT
+207 GTVVPSVGT

-269 SASVLYQAR
+269 SDSVLYQAR

-508 SQHIVKGFGRKDTG
+508 SQHIVKGFGRKDTS
-522 ADRRFRY
+522 ADRRFRF

-550 GQGSTTPTALIADVA
+550 GQGSTTPTALIPDVA

-622 NQTSISAICAGA
+622 NQTSISAICPGA

-709 ANLIPKSIAIAVGSN
+709 VNLIPKSIAIAVGSN

-752 SALPSAGIA
+752 SALPSTGIA

-998 ADKTNRPV
+998 ADKTNRLV

-1053 APYGWISVPD
+1053 APYGWVSVPD

-1093 KMYFLSDAG
+1093 KMYFLSEAG

-1531 TATVSYTGDLKVS
+1531 TATISYSGDLKVS
-1544 LYDDTNNNGIV
+1544 LYNDTNNNGII
-1555 EEAIDNKLQ
+1555 EEATDSKLE
-1564 DFTLASLV
+1564 DFTIANLV
-1572 LAAGATATRTE
+1572 LAPGATATQTE
-1583 TISLDQNQLCR
+1583 TLSLDQNQLCR

-1657 GDLAHLSDANSKEP
+1657 GDLAHLSDAHSKEP
-1671 LFSYAGA
+1671 VFSYVGA
-1678 NITTTQTITYLLK
+1678 NITTTKTITYLLK

-1719 PQYFCAPATA
+1719 PQYFCVPATA

-1824 IVTVDITNITS
+1824 IATVDITNITS

-1899 GGLSGGTT
+1899 AGLSGGTT
-1907 TATVFENDLKGT
+1907 TATVFENDLRGT
-1919 TPINPS
+1919 APINPS

-1935 AHIATNTNGTITVLP
+1935 AHMATNTNGTITVLP

-1996 TGGSVEILA
+1996 TGGNVDILA

-2032 ITGLAINPNGTLQVP
+2032 ITGLAVNPNGTLQVP
-2047 ASASAGSYNV
+2047 ASAPAGSYNV

-2223 GIPNPSVSSVTLTW
+2223 GVPNPSVSSVTLTW

-2252 ITIAPNT
+2252 IT
-2259 PAGTYT
+2259 
-2265 ISYKICAVASS
+2265 V
-2276 TVCDNANIVV
+2276 
-2286 TVTGT
+2286 
-2291 TTSTTTPTTIEAN
+2291 
-2304 DDVATV
+2304 
-2310 SSTTGGTTSS
+2310 
-2320 VLTNDKLNGVLNPSI
+2320 
-2335 SSVTLTWNTA
+2335 
-2345 TPTGFTLNPNG
+2345 
-2356 TISVAPNT
+2356 
-2364 PAGTY
+2364 
-2369 TISYKICAVASSTVC
+2369 
-2384 DNANIVVTVTG
+2384 
-2395 TTTSTTTPTTIEAN
+2395 
-2409 NDVAT
+2409 
-2414 VSSTTGG
+2414 
-2421 TTSSVLTNDKLNGI
+2421 
-2435 PNPSVSSVTLTWTTA
+2435 
-2450 TPTGFTLNPNGTITI
+2450 
-2465 APNTPAGTYT
+2465 
-2475 ISYKICAVASSTVCD
+2475 
-2490 NANIV
+2490 
-2495 VTVTGTTTSTTT
+2495 
-2507 PTTIEANDDV
+2507 
-2517 ATVSSTTGG
+2517 
-2526 TTSSVL
+2526 
-2532 TNDKLNGVL
+2532 
-2541 NPSISSVTLTW
+2541 
-2552 NTATP
+2552 
-2557 TGFTLNPNGTIS
+2557 
-2569 VAPNTPAGTYTIS
+2569 
-2582 YKICAVASSTV
+2582 
-2593 CDNANIVVTVTGTTT
+2593 
-2608 STTTPTTIEANDDV
+2608 
-2622 ATVSSTTG
+2622 
-2630 GTTSSVLT
+2630 
-2638 NDKLN
+2638 
-2643 GVLNPSISS
+2643 
-2652 VTLTWNTATPTG
+2652 
-2664 FTLNPNGTISVAPNT
+2664 
-2679 PAGTYTI
+2679 
-2686 SYKICAVAS
+2686 
-2695 STVCDNANIVVTVT
+2695 
-2709 GTTTSTT
+2709 
-2716 TPTTI
+2716 
-2721 EANNDV
+2721 
-2727 ATVSSTTGG
+2727 
-2736 TTSSVL
+2736 
-2742 TNDKLNGI
+2742 
-2750 PNPSVSSVTLTWTT
+2750 
-2764 ATPTGFTL
+2764 
-2772 NPNGTITIA
+2772 
-2781 PNTPAGTYTISYKIC
+2781 
-2796 AVASSTVCDNAN
+2796 
-2808 IVVTVTGTT
+2808 
-2817 TSTTTPTT
+2817 
-2825 IEANDDVATV
+2825 
-2835 SSTTGGTTPSVLTN
+2835 
-2849 DKLNGVPNPS
+2849 
-2859 ISSVTL
+2859 
-2865 TWTTATPTGFTLNP
+2865 
-2879 NGTITIAPNTP
+2879 
-2890 AGTYTISYKICAVAS
+2890 
-2905 STVCDNANIVVTVTG
+2905 
-2920 TTTSTTTPTTI
+2920 
-2931 EANDDVA
+2931 
-2938 TVSST
+2938 
-2943 TGGTTPSVLT
+2943 
-2953 NDKLNGVPNPSIS
+2953 
-2966 SVTLTW
+2966 
-2972 TTATPTGFT
+2972 
-2981 LNPNGTI
+2981 
-2988 TIAPNTPAGTYT
+2988 APNTPAGTYT

-3054 SVLTNDKLNGVPNPS
+3054 SVLTNDKLNGIPNPS

-3110 CAVASSTVCDTANI
+3110 CAVASSTVCDTADIVVTITGTTTSTTTPTTIEANDDVATVSSTTGGTTSSVLTNDKLNGVPNPSISSVTLTWTTATPTGFTLNPNGTITVAPNTPAGTYTISYKICAVASSTVCDNANI

-3134 TTPVLPIAADD
+3134 TTPVLPVAADD

-3160 TNDTPNGATPPNVVT
+3160 TNDTPNGATPPNVVI
-3175 NPTNGTTVVNPDST
+3175 NPTNGTTVVNPDGT

-3310 NRQKRS
+3310 NKQKRS

>member
-14 FLPFGKVA
+14 FLPFSKVA

-88 GSSPAGTPKFTIS
+88 GSSPAGTPKFAIS

-155 IVVQLADPTHNNASG
+155 IVVQLAEPTHNNASG

-480 SDNSKFPASLSQNN
+480 SDNSKFPASLSQNS

-550 GQGSTTPTALIADVA
+550 GQGSTTPTALIPDVA

-709 ANLIPKSIAIAVGSN
+709 VNLIPKSIAIAVGSN

-815 NARYCGAKLT
+815 NAKYCGAKLT

-1078 GNVVNTFTPQSITGE
+1078 GNVVNTFTSQSITGE
-1093 KMYFLSDAG
+1093 KMYFLSEAG

-1241 TPAIGFSQAGNKLIY
+1241 TPAIGFSRSGNKLIY

-1334 KVNNQLVSTGGNA
+1334 KVNNQLVSIGGNA

-1388 EYVAGSFTPGNKS
+1388 EYVANSFTPGNKS

-1564 DFTLASLV
+1564 DFTIANLV
-1572 LAAGATATRTE
+1572 LAAGATVTKTE
-1583 TISLDQNQLCR
+1583 TILLDQTKLCR

-1671 LFSYAGA
+1671 VFSYAGA
-1678 NITTTQTITYLLK
+1678 NITTTKTITYLLK

-1768 VQSSGCESEKANVT
+1768 VQSSGCESEKANVM

-1824 IVTVDITNITS
+1824 IATVDITNITS
-1835 AGTGTVPVVKNNG
+1835 AGTGIVPIVKNNG

-1907 TATVFENDLKGT
+1907 TATVFENDLRGT

-1925 EVNLTWGTAP
+1925 EVNLTWGTPP
-1935 AHIATNTNGTITVLP
+1935 ANITPNNDGTITVAP

-1971 CSTAIATVKVVTLKA
+1971 CSTAIATVKVATLKA

-1996 TGGSVEILA
+1996 TGGSVDILA

-2032 ITGLAINPNGTLQVP
+2032 ITGLAVNPNGTLQVP
-2047 ASASAGSYNV
+2047 ASAPAGSYNV

-2133 APSGTVPYINIT
+2133 APSGTVPYINIA

-2203 TVSSTTGGTTS
+2203 TITSTTGGTIS

-2237 TTATPTGFTLNPNGT
+2237 NTATPTGFTLNPNGT
-2252 ITIAPNT
+2252 ITVAPNT

-2265 ISYKICAVASS
+2265 ISYKICAVAST
-2276 TVCDNANIVV
+2276 TVCDTADIVV

-2320 VLTNDKLNGVLNPSI
+2320 VLTNDKLNGVLNPSV
-2335 SSVTLTWNTA
+2335 SSVTLTWTTA

-2356 TISVAPNT
+2356 TITVAPNT
-2364 PAGTY
+2364 AAGTY
-2369 TISYKICAVASSTVC
+2369 TISYKICAVASSTIC

-2409 NDVAT
+2409 DDIAT

-2421 TTSSVLTNDKLNGI
+2421 TTSSVLTNDKLNGV

-2450 TPTGFTLNPNGTITI
+2450 TPTGFTLNPNGTIT
-2465 APNTPAGTYT
+2465 
-2475 ISYKICAVASSTVCD
+2475 V
-2490 NANIV
+2490 
-2495 VTVTGTTTSTTT
+2495 
-2507 PTTIEANDDV
+2507 
-2517 ATVSSTTGG
+2517 
-2526 TTSSVL
+2526 
-2532 TNDKLNGVL
+2532 
-2541 NPSISSVTLTW
+2541 
-2552 NTATP
+2552 
-2557 TGFTLNPNGTIS
+2557 
-2569 VAPNTPAGTYTIS
+2569 
-2582 YKICAVASSTV
+2582 
-2593 CDNANIVVTVTGTTT
+2593 
-2608 STTTPTTIEANDDV
+2608 
-2622 ATVSSTTG
+2622 
-2630 GTTSSVLT
+2630 
-2638 NDKLN
+2638 
-2643 GVLNPSISS
+2643 
-2652 VTLTWNTATPTG
+2652 
-2664 FTLNPNGTISVAPNT
+2664 
-2679 PAGTYTI
+2679 
-2686 SYKICAVAS
+2686 
-2695 STVCDNANIVVTVT
+2695 
-2709 GTTTSTT
+2709 
-2716 TPTTI
+2716 
-2721 EANNDV
+2721 
-2727 ATVSSTTGG
+2727 
-2736 TTSSVL
+2736 
-2742 TNDKLNGI
+2742 
-2750 PNPSVSSVTLTWTT
+2750 
-2764 ATPTGFTL
+2764 
-2772 NPNGTITIA
+2772 
-2781 PNTPAGTYTISYKIC
+2781 
-2796 AVASSTVCDNAN
+2796 
-2808 IVVTVTGTT
+2808 
-2817 TSTTTPTT
+2817 
-2825 IEANDDVATV
+2825 
-2835 SSTTGGTTPSVLTN
+2835 
-2849 DKLNGVPNPS
+2849 
-2859 ISSVTL
+2859 
-2865 TWTTATPTGFTLNP
+2865 
-2879 NGTITIAPNTP
+2879 
-2890 AGTYTISYKICAVAS
+2890 
-2905 STVCDNANIVVTVTG
+2905 
-2920 TTTSTTTPTTI
+2920 
-2931 EANDDVA
+2931 
-2938 TVSST
+2938 
-2943 TGGTTPSVLT
+2943 
-2953 NDKLNGVPNPSIS
+2953 
-2966 SVTLTW
+2966 
-2972 TTATPTGFT
+2972 
-2981 LNPNGTI
+2981 
-2988 TIAPNTPAGTYT
+2988 APNTPAGTYT

-3054 SVLTNDKLNGVPNPS
+3054 SVLTNDKLNGVPTPS
-3069 ISSVTLTWTTATPT
+3069 VSSVTLTWNTATPT

-3089 NGTITIA
+3089 NGTITVA

-3110 CAVASSTVCDTANI
+3110 CAVASSTLCDTADIVVTVTGSTTSTTTPTTIEANDDVATVSSTTGGTTSSVLTNDKLNGVPSPSVSSVTLTWDMATPTGFTLNPNGTITIAPNTLAGTYTISYKICAVASPTVCDTANI
-3124 VVTVT
+3124 VVAVI

-3134 TTPVLPIAADD
+3134 TTPVLPVAADD
-3145 RTTTPIDTPVVVNVL
+3145 RTTTPIDTPVAVNVL
-3160 TNDTPNGATPPNVVT
+3160 ANDTPNGATAPNVVT
-3175 NPTNGTTVVNPDST
+3175 NPTNGTTVVNPDGT
-3189 IEYRPHTGFEG
+3189 IEYRPNTGFVG

-3264 VKVFETEGYNNVTRV
+3264 VKVFEAEGYNNVTRV

-3310 NRQKRS
+3310 NKQKRS

>member
-14 FLPFGKVA
+14 FLPFSKVA

-41 DFEAGTLTVSVT
+41 NFEAGTLTVSVT

-88 GSSPAGTPKFTIS
+88 GSSPAGTPKFAIS

-155 IVVQLADPTHNNASG
+155 IVVQLAEPTHNNASG

-550 GQGSTTPTALIADVA
+550 GQGSTTPTVLIPDVA

-622 NQTSISAICAGA
+622 NQTSISAICAGT

-709 ANLIPKSIAIAVGSN
+709 VNLIPKSIAIAVGSN

-771 YQVNNPNTTNSRNN
+771 YQVNNPNTANSRNN

-916 VANFTMSNDG
+916 VDNFTMSNDG

-1012 EWIRYSEKPAINLIT
+1012 EWIRYSEKPAINLLT

-1093 KMYFLSDAG
+1093 KMFFLSDAG

-1268 GAITEPAVLDKRN
+1268 GAITEPAILDKRN

-1671 LFSYAGA
+1671 VFSYTGA
-1678 NITTTQTITYLLK
+1678 NITATKTITYLLK

-1758 LQDGTYQVSL
+1758 LQDGIYQVSL

-1782 VSVTVCSIVA
+1782 VSVTVCNIVA

-1811 ILSNDKVGGVTAT
+1811 ILSNDKLGGVTAT
-1824 IVTVDITNITS
+1824 TATVSISNITS

-1848 DVEVPANTPVGEY
+1848 DVEVPANTPIGEY

-1899 GGLSGGTT
+1899 AGLSGGTT
-1907 TATVFENDLKGT
+1907 TATVFENDLRGT

-1935 AHIATNTNGTITVLP
+1935 AHMATNTNGTITVLP

-1996 TGGSVEILA
+1996 TGGSVEILS

-2047 ASASAGSYNV
+2047 ASAPAGSYNV

-2223 GIPNPSVSSVTLTW
+2223 GVPNPSVSSVTLTW

-2252 ITIAPNT
+2252 ITVAPNT
-2259 PAGTYT
+2259 PAGTYTISYKICAVASPTVCDNANIVVTVTGTTTSTTTPTTIEANDDVATVSSTTGGTTSSVLTNDKLNGVLNPSVSSVTLTWTTATPTGFTLNPNGTITVAPNTAAGTYTISYKICAVASSTICDNANIVVTVTGTTTSTTTPTTIEANDDIATVSSTTGGTTSSVLTNDKLNGVPNPSVSSVTLTWNTATPTGFTLNPNGTITVAPNTPVGTYT

-2320 VLTNDKLNGVLNPSI
+2320 VLTNDKLNGVPNPSV

-2345 TPTGFTLNPNG
+2345 TPTGF
-2356 TISVAPNT
+2356 S
-2364 PAGTY
+2364 
-2369 TISYKICAVASSTVC
+2369 
-2384 DNANIVVTVTG
+2384 
-2395 TTTSTTTPTTIEAN
+2395 
-2409 NDVAT
+2409 
-2414 VSSTTGG
+2414 
-2421 TTSSVLTNDKLNGI
+2421 
-2435 PNPSVSSVTLTWTTA
+2435 
-2450 TPTGFTLNPNGTITI
+2450 LNPNGTITI

-2495 VTVTGTTTSTTT
+2495 VTVTGTTT
-2507 PTTIEANDDV
+2507 
-2517 ATVSSTTGG
+2517 TG
-2526 TTSSVL
+2526 
-2532 TNDKLNGVL
+2532 
-2541 NPSISSVTLTW
+2541 
-2552 NTATP
+2552 
-2557 TGFTLNPNGTIS
+2557 
-2569 VAPNTPAGTYTIS
+2569 
-2582 YKICAVASSTV
+2582 
-2593 CDNANIVVTVTGTTT
+2593 
-2608 STTTPTTIEANDDV
+2608 
-2622 ATVSSTTG
+2622 
-2630 GTTSSVLT
+2630 
-2638 NDKLN
+2638 
-2643 GVLNPSISS
+2643 
-2652 VTLTWNTATPTG
+2652 
-2664 FTLNPNGTISVAPNT
+2664 
-2679 PAGTYTI
+2679 
-2686 SYKICAVAS
+2686 
-2695 STVCDNANIVVTVT
+2695 
-2709 GTTTSTT
+2709 
-2716 TPTTI
+2716 
-2721 EANNDV
+2721 
-2727 ATVSSTTGG
+2727 
-2736 TTSSVL
+2736 
-2742 TNDKLNGI
+2742 
-2750 PNPSVSSVTLTWTT
+2750 
-2764 ATPTGFTL
+2764 
-2772 NPNGTITIA
+2772 
-2781 PNTPAGTYTISYKIC
+2781 
-2796 AVASSTVCDNAN
+2796 
-2808 IVVTVTGTT
+2808 
-2817 TSTTTPTT
+2817 
-2825 IEANDDVATV
+2825 
-2835 SSTTGGTTPSVLTN
+2835 
-2849 DKLNGVPNPS
+2849 
-2859 ISSVTL
+2859 
-2865 TWTTATPTGFTLNP
+2865 
-2879 NGTITIAPNTP
+2879 
-2890 AGTYTISYKICAVAS
+2890 
-2905 STVCDNANIVVTVTG
+2905 
-2920 TTTSTTTPTTI
+2920 
-2931 EANDDVA
+2931 
-2938 TVSST
+2938 
-2943 TGGTTPSVLT
+2943 
-2953 NDKLNGVPNPSIS
+2953 
-2966 SVTLTW
+2966 
-2972 TTATPTGFT
+2972 
-2981 LNPNGTI
+2981 
-2988 TIAPNTPAGTYT
+2988 
-3000 ISYKICAVA
+3000 
-3009 SSTVCDTANIVVTVT
+3009 
-3024 GTTTSTTTP
+3024 
-3033 TTIEANDDVA
+3033 
-3043 TVSSTTGGTTS
+3043 
-3054 SVLTNDKLNGVPNPS
+3054 
-3069 ISSVTLTWTTATPT
+3069 
-3083 GFTLNP
+3083 
-3089 NGTITIA
+3089 
-3096 PNTPAGTYTISYKI
+3096 
-3110 CAVASSTVCDTANI
+3110 
-3124 VVTVT
+3124 
-3129 GTTTS
+3129 

-3160 TNDTPNGATPPNVVT
+3160 ANDTPNGATAPNVVT
-3175 NPTNGTTVVNPDST
+3175 NPTNGTTVVNPDGT

-3264 VKVFETEGYNNVTRV
+3264 VKVFEAEGYNNVTRV

-3310 NRQKRS
+3310 NKQKRS

>member
-1 MNKVFFRIMLIAL
+1 MKNVFFRIMLIAL
-14 FLPFGKVA
+14 LFSLGKVS
-22 AQAMLS
+22 AQSMLS

-41 DFEAGTLTVSVT
+41 NFEAGTLTVTVT

-64 FPTGIEYVT
+64 FPTGIEYVA

-88 GSSPAGTPKFTIS
+88 GSSPAGTPKFAIL

-155 IVVQLADPTHNNASG
+155 IVVQLAEPTHNNASG

-508 SQHIVKGFGRKDTG
+508 SQHIVKGFGRKDTS
-522 ADRRFRY
+522 ADRRFRF

-550 GQGSTTPTALIADVA
+550 GQGSTTPTALIPDVA

-622 NQTSISAICAGA
+622 NQTSISAICPGA

-660 MNTRQTR
+660 MNIRQTR

-709 ANLIPKSIAIAVGSN
+709 VNLIPKSIAIAVGSN
-724 ATVTLQASPAI
+724 ATVTLQASTAI

-771 YQVNNPNTTNSRNN
+771 YQVNNPNTANSRNN

-988 IDFEDFYYHY
+988 IDFEDFYYYY

-1012 EWIRYSEKPAINLIT
+1012 EWIRYSEKPAINLLT
-1027 ETPQNVTANQRTQTV
+1027 ETPQNITAHQRTQTV

-1093 KMYFLSDAG
+1093 KMYFLSEAG

-1111 DKRYRLEYQITN
+1111 NKRYRLEYQITN

-1241 TPAIGFSQAGNKLIY
+1241 TPAIGFSQSGNKLIY

-1268 GAITEPAVLDKRN
+1268 GVITEPAVLDKRN
-1281 LKLTFNVQPSCDF
+1281 LKLTFNVQPSCQF
-1294 VAGSSFDID
+1294 TAGSSFDVD

-1334 KVNNQLVSTGGNA
+1334 KVNNQLVSIGGNA

-1355 EFKGKHQIIDLSPA
+1355 EYKGKHQIIDLSPG
-1369 HNFQTGT
+1369 HNFQTGS

-1401 KSSFADAALATPPTK
+1401 QSSFADAALATPPTK
-1416 MIGTNT
+1416 VIGTNT

-1431 MEHDDYF
+1431 MKHDDYF

-1475 SGITCPPVV
+1475 SGPTNPCPPVT
-1484 VETTIKRGEVAIP
+1484 VETTTKRGEVAIP

-1516 NKEKVTIQYVVQNAT
+1516 NKEKVTVQYAVQNAA
-1531 TATVSYTGDLKVS
+1531 TATISYTGDLKVS

-1572 LAAGATATRTE
+1572 LASGATVTKTE
-1583 TISLDQNQLCR
+1583 TILLDQSKLCR

-1642 QAPTYEGYTWEAVTA
+1642 QAPTYERYTWEAVTA
-1657 GDLAHLSDANSKEP
+1657 GDLAHLSDANIKEP
-1671 LFSYAGA
+1671 VFSYAGA
-1678 NITTTQTITYLLK
+1678 NITTTKTITYLLK

-1738 MATNAVKVYSAGVA
+1738 IATNAVKVYSAGVA

-1758 LQDGTYQVSL
+1758 LQNGIYQVSL

-1782 VSVTVCSIVA
+1782 VSVTVCNIVA

-1824 IVTVDITNITS
+1824 TATVTISNITS

-1848 DVEVPANTPVGEY
+1848 DVEVPANTPVGKY
-1861 KISYRICAKANPADC
+1861 KISYRICAISNPADC

-1899 GGLSGGTT
+1899 AGLSGGTT
-1907 TATVFENDLKGT
+1907 TVTVFENDLRGT

-1971 CSTAIATVKVVTLKA
+1971 CSTAIATVKVATLKA

-2047 ASASAGSYNV
+2047 ASAPAGSYDV

-2091 GVVTTTEYTIGNVL
+2091 GVVTTIEYTIGNVL

-2117 NQATVGNV
+2117 NQATLANV

-2133 APSGTVPYINIT
+2133 APSGTVPYINIA

-2188 NIYSPTTIEANDDVA
+2188 NIYSPTTVEANPDTFTYTGTGTK
-2203 TVSSTTGGTTS
+2203 TVGN
-2214 SVLTNDKLN
+2214 VLTNDTVSGTTSATTSNVTISQVSTPTGSIVPRIDTAN
-2223 GIPNPSVSSVTLTW
+2223 GNVIVPNNTPSGIYTLTYQIC
-2237 TTATPTGFTLNPNGT
+2237 TVATPTACATATVEVTVPAATPTPTVEANPDT
-2252 ITIAPNT
+2252 F
-2259 PAGTYT
+2259 TYT
-2265 ISYKICAVASS
+2265 G
-2276 TVCDNANIVV
+2276 
-2286 TVTGT
+2286 TGT
-2291 TTSTTTPTTIEAN
+2291 Q
-2304 DDVATV
+2304 TV
-2310 SSTTGGTTSS
+2310 GN
-2320 VLTNDKLNGVLNPSI
+2320 VLTNDTVSGTTSATTSNVTISQVSTPTGAIVPRIDTTNGNVIVPNNTPSGI
-2335 SSVTLTWNTA
+2335 YTLTYQICTVA
-2345 TPTGFTLNPNG
+2345 TPT
-2356 TISVAPNT
+2356 A
-2364 PAGTY
+2364 
-2369 TISYKICAVASSTVC
+2369 CATTTVE
-2384 DNANIVVTVTG
+2384 VTVPAATPTPTVQATPDEFTYSGTG
-2395 TTTSTTTPTTIEAN
+2395 TQ
-2409 NDVAT
+2409 T
-2414 VSSTTGG
+2414 VGN
-2421 TTSSVLTNDKLNGI
+2421 VLTNDTVSGTTSATTSNVTISQVSTPTGSIVPRIDTTNGNVI
-2435 PNPSVSSVTLTWTTA
+2435 VPNNTPSGIYTITYQICTVA
-2450 TPTGFTLNPNGTITI
+2450 TPTACATTTVEVTVPAATPTPTVEANPDTF
-2465 APNTPAGTYT
+2465 TYT
-2475 ISYKICAVASSTVCD
+2475 G
-2490 NANIV
+2490 
-2495 VTVTGTTTSTTT
+2495 TGTQ
-2507 PTTIEANDDV
+2507 
-2517 ATVSSTTGG
+2517 TVGN
-2526 TTSSVL
+2526 VL
-2532 TNDKLNGVL
+2532 TNDTVSGTTSATTSNVTISQVSTPTGSIVPRIDTANGNVIVP
-2541 NPSISSVTLTW
+2541 NNTPSGIYTLTYQIC
-2552 NTATP
+2552 TVATP
-2557 TGFTLNPNGTIS
+2557 T
-2569 VAPNTPAGTYTIS
+2569 A
-2582 YKICAVASSTV
+2582 CATTTV
-2593 CDNANIVVTVTGTTT
+2593 EVTVPAVTPTPTVQATPDEFTYSDTGTQ
-2608 STTTPTTIEANDDV
+2608 
-2622 ATVSSTTG
+2622 TVG
-2630 GTTSSVLT
+2630 NVLT
-2638 NDKLN
+2638 NDTVSGTTSATTSNVMISQVSTPTGTIVPRIDTTN
-2643 GVLNPSISS
+2643 GDVIVPNNTPSGIY
-2652 VTLTWNTATPTG
+2652 TLTYQICTVATPT
-2664 FTLNPNGTISVAPNT
+2664 A
-2679 PAGTYTI
+2679 
-2686 SYKICAVAS
+2686 CATA
-2695 STVCDNANIVVTVT
+2695 TVEVTVPAVTPTPTVQATPDEFTYSGT
-2709 GTTTSTT
+2709 GTQ
-2716 TPTTI
+2716 
-2721 EANNDV
+2721 
-2727 ATVSSTTGG
+2727 TVGN
-2736 TTSSVL
+2736 VL
-2742 TNDKLNGI
+2742 TNDTVSGTTSATTSNVTISQVSTPTGAIVPRIDTANGNVI
-2750 PNPSVSSVTLTWTT
+2750 VPNNTPSGIYTLTYQICTV
-2764 ATPTGFTL
+2764 ATPT
-2772 NPNGTITIA
+2772 A
-2781 PNTPAGTYTISYKIC
+2781 C
-2796 AVASSTVCDNAN
+2796 ATATV
-2808 IVVTVTGTT
+2808 VVTV
-2817 TSTTTPTT
+2817 
-2825 IEANDDVATV
+2825 I
-2835 SSTTGGTTPSVLTN
+2835 
-2849 DKLNGVPNPS
+2849 
-2859 ISSVTL
+2859 
-2865 TWTTATPTGFTLNP
+2865 
-2879 NGTITIAPNTP
+2879 
-2890 AGTYTISYKICAVAS
+2890 
-2905 STVCDNANIVVTVTG
+2905 
-2920 TTTSTTTPTTI
+2920 
-2931 EANDDVA
+2931 
-2938 TVSST
+2938 
-2943 TGGTTPSVLT
+2943 
-2953 NDKLNGVPNPSIS
+2953 
-2966 SVTLTW
+2966 
-2972 TTATPTGFT
+2972 
-2981 LNPNGTI
+2981 
-2988 TIAPNTPAGTYT
+2988 
-3000 ISYKICAVA
+3000 
-3009 SSTVCDTANIVVTVT
+3009 
-3024 GTTTSTTTP
+3024 
-3033 TTIEANDDVA
+3033 
-3043 TVSSTTGGTTS
+3043 
-3054 SVLTNDKLNGVPNPS
+3054 
-3069 ISSVTLTWTTATPT
+3069 
-3083 GFTLNP
+3083 
-3089 NGTITIA
+3089 
-3096 PNTPAGTYTISYKI
+3096 
-3110 CAVASSTVCDTANI
+3110 
-3124 VVTVT
+3124 

-3145 RTTTPIDTPVVVNVL
+3145 RTNTPIDTPVVVNVL
-3160 TNDTPNGATPPNVVT
+3160 ANDTPNGATAPNVVI
-3175 NPTNGTTVVNPDST
+3175 NPTNGTTVVNPDGT

-3310 NRQKRS
+3310 NKQKRS

>member
-1 MNKVFFRIMLIAL
+1 MKNVFFRIMLIAL
-14 FLPFGKVA
+14 LFSLGKVS
-22 AQAMLS
+22 AQSMLS

-41 DFEAGTLTVSVT
+41 NFEAGTLTVTVT

-64 FPTGIEYVT
+64 FPTGIEYVA

-116 AALAGLQTAGT
+116 AALAGLQAAGT
-127 IFKDN
+127 IFKDK

-141 DAKDSNQYTLPIPN
+141 DTKDSNQYTLPIPN
-155 IVVQLADPTHNNASG
+155 IVVQLAEPNHTNASG

-175 FGLRNTGNGTVKEI
+175 FELRNTGAGTVKEI
-189 YFSVKYPNGVT
+189 YFSVKYPDGVT
-200 GNELTYN
+200 GTELTYS
-207 GTAVPSVGT
+207 GTAVPMVGT
-216 VPSGVGKNTGAT
+216 VPAGLGKNTGAK
-228 LYRIV
+228 LYKIV
-233 SPTGFKLND
+233 SSTGFKLND
-242 EITITEKYSVVGCDS
+242 RIIITEKYTVKGCQA

-278 DRARAINVTTG
+278 DGARAINVTTG
-289 TPNIVLDIDYNNSY
+289 TPNIVLDQSYNDTY
-303 FEWRDGLCG
+303 FEWGGGICANK
-312 TTLGTFTAQYINKG
+312 LGTFTVQYINKG
-326 SGNATAYDLQMN
+326 SGNATAYDLEML
-338 ITPYLSDK
+338 ITPYVSWR
-346 GFKNHIPANFRIV
+346 GFRTHKPTNFRVV

-365 IPINSMTPTTTQTT
+365 IPISSMTPAGNEVAE
-379 PREIPFKDLAA
+379 RKIPFKDLAA
-390 LSATALAGK
+390 LSTTAALAGK
-399 DIGLTD
+399 DIGLKD
-405 VDGDGFKD
+405 MDGDGFKD
-413 DLPINGKLII
+413 DLPINGKLKI
-423 RFDMV
+423 RFDME
-428 KNQPIVCL
+428 KNQPTLCL
-436 QNDKGTFSVSP
+436 QNDGGIFSISP
-447 HSNFTYKDACGT
+447 HSKFNYNDACGT
-459 EIQSAAQALT
+459 ARVSAVHPFT
-469 NSTLRR
+469 NNTFRR
-475 LLTGI
+475 LI
-480 SDNSKFPASLSQNN
+480 SGVADTSKFPASLSQGELT
-494 SVFGYLSFGHHTII
+494 FGYLSFGNHTVI
-508 SQHIVKGFGRKDTG
+508 SQQANKGEGPKS
-522 ADRRFRY
+522 ADKLKRLRY
-529 EIVLPTGVEL
+529 EIKLPSGVEL
-539 KNIKFYKGDGF
+539 KNVKFHKGDGF
-550 GQGSTTPTALIADVA
+550 KQPPTRDIQAPFEIALPDVPA
-565 KGGTLSYTTTDG
+565 GGTLSYTTADFA
-577 TKGYITFDMLL
+577 KGYITFNMLL
-588 TTPCASGDLP
+588 TTPCNSGNVP
-598 LKYSIYYLDKNGDT
+598 LEYKIFYLDKVGNT
-612 NTYCEFPLIC
+612 NTYCELPLIC
-622 NQTSISAICAGA
+622 TTTEIATICP
-634 CGTNGPRMLSTKA
+634 GTCLGNGPVMISTKA

-673 DRSRALHLDDIEII
+673 DRSRTLYLDDIEII
-687 SEGEQGGVIT
+687 SKGKQSGVST
-697 KNLYYHAQVNTK
+697 NNLFYHAEVK
-709 ANLIPKSIAIAVGSN
+709 SHAELIPKSIAIAVGSN
-724 ATVTLQASPAI
+724 ATITLQASPAI

-752 SALPSAGIA
+752 SALPTGIA
-761 VGDKFRVVAT
+761 INQEFTVVAT
-771 YQVNNPNTTNSRNN
+771 YQVNNSNPTNRRDYAF
-785 VQDIQVGSKTFFY
+785 DIQVGKKSFFY
-798 MLDNPSDNAIA
+798 MLDNPNDTNIN
-809 TEGYHT
+809 TEGYHV
-815 NARYCGAKLT
+815 NEKHCGAKQT
-825 PPFYIAETYKIIGT
+825 PAFYIAETYDLIGT
-839 NPYNI
+839 NGYDIEACN
-844 KGCEVTN
+844 VTA
-851 IGANQVYLARR
+851 IGSQIGYLARR

-871 NEFRPTRRIK
+871 NEFRPSRRIK
-881 TLKIIIPSSYNMVK
+881 TLRITIPNSYNLVK
-895 PVEYSYI
+895 PVDYSYL
-902 RKSNEWVENDVLIP
+902 KTVGEWIENDIQLSVDK
-916 VANFTMSNDG
+916 FTLTDDG
-926 TYKTYTYINP
+926 TYKTYTYNNP
-936 AKGAAGYLN
+936 PKGSVGYLK
-945 PGNISVENAYGE
+945 PGTVSVENTYGE
-957 TIRTWL
+957 TIRVWI
-963 QATCDS
+963 QATCGS
-969 KIFQSTTQA
+969 KVFQNTTQA
-978 SADNQMAKVE
+978 TNDKQLAKVN
-988 IDFEDFYYHY
+988 IDFEDYYYHY
-998 ADKTNRPV
+998 AEKADKFIQN
-1006 QKEPYQ
+1006 EDSYQ
-1012 EWIRYSEKPAINLIT
+1012 AITYTKKPAINLLT
-1027 ETPQNVTANQRTQTV
+1027 ETPQNVTAHQRTQTV

-1071 LTEIDAL
+1071 LTEIDAA
-1078 GNVVNTFTPQSITGE
+1078 GNVLNTFAPKTMITGE

-1102 NNGIIAKNA
+1102 NDGIIAKNA

-1210 KLVVVQE
+1210 KLVIVQE

-1234 NYYTQTS
+1234 HLYTQTS
-1241 TPAIGFSQAGNKLIY
+1241 TPAIGFSQSGNKLIY

-1281 LKLTFNVQPSCDF
+1281 LKLTFNVQPSCQF
-1294 VAGSSFDID
+1294 TAGSSFDVD

-1334 KVNNQLVSTGGNA
+1334 KVNNQLVSIGGNA

-1355 EFKGKHQIIDLSPA
+1355 EYKGKHQIIDLSPG
-1369 HNFQTGT
+1369 HNFQTGS

-1401 KSSFADAALATPPTK
+1401 QSSFADAALATPPTK
-1416 MIGTNT
+1416 VIGTNT

-1431 MEHDDYF
+1431 MKHDDYF

-1475 SGITCPPVV
+1475 SGPTNPCPPVT
-1484 VETTIKRGEVAIP
+1484 VETTTKRGEVAIP

-1516 NKEKVTIQYVVQNAT
+1516 NKEKVTVQYAVQNAA

-1572 LAAGATATRTE
+1572 LAPGATVTKTE
-1583 TISLDQNQLCR
+1583 TILLDQSKLCR

-1642 QAPTYEGYTWEAVTA
+1642 QAPTYERYTWEAVTA
-1657 GDLAHLSDANSKEP
+1657 GDLAHLSDANIKEP
-1671 LFSYAGA
+1671 VFSYAGA
-1678 NITTTQTITYLLK
+1678 NITTTKTITYLLK

-1758 LQDGTYQVSL
+1758 LQDGIYQVSL

-1782 VSVTVCSIVA
+1782 VSVTVCNIVA
-1792 KDDLYKVF
+1792 KDDLYKPF
-1800 APITTATTTGN
+1800 APITTATITGN

-1824 IVTVDITNITS
+1824 TATVDITNITS
-1835 AGTGTVPVVKNNG
+1835 AGPGIVPIVKTNG

-1861 KISYRICAKANPADC
+1861 KISYRICAKANLADC

-1884 VAPKLEA
+1884 VIPRLEA

-1899 GGLSGGTT
+1899 AGLSGGTT
-1907 TATVFENDLKGT
+1907 TATVFENDLRGT

-1996 TGGSVEILA
+1996 TGGSVDILA

-2047 ASASAGSYNV
+2047 ASAPAGSYNV

-2069 CDTATLTIVK
+2069 CDTATLTIIK

-2133 APSGTVPYINIT
+2133 APSGTVPYINIA

-2152 AGTPANTYTIT
+2152 AGTPANTYTII

-2188 NIYSPTTIEANDDVA
+2188 NIYSPTTVEANPDTFTYSGTGTQ
-2203 TVSSTTGGTTS
+2203 TVGN
-2214 SVLTNDKLN
+2214 VLTNDTVSGTTSATTSNVTISQVSTPTGAIVPRIDTAN
-2223 GIPNPSVSSVTLTW
+2223 GNVIVPNNTPSGVYTLTYQIC
-2237 TTATPTGFTLNPNGT
+2237 TVATPTACATTTVEVTVPAATPTPTVEANPDT
-2252 ITIAPNT
+2252 F
-2259 PAGTYT
+2259 TYT
-2265 ISYKICAVASS
+2265 G
-2276 TVCDNANIVV
+2276 
-2286 TVTGT
+2286 TGT
-2291 TTSTTTPTTIEAN
+2291 QTIGN
-2304 DDVATV
+2304 
-2310 SSTTGGTTSS
+2310 
-2320 VLTNDKLNGVLNPSI
+2320 VLTNDTVSGTTSATTSNVTISQVSTPTGAIVPRIDTTNGNVIVPNNTPSGI
-2335 SSVTLTWNTA
+2335 YTLTYQICTVA
-2345 TPTGFTLNPNG
+2345 TPT
-2356 TISVAPNT
+2356 A
-2364 PAGTY
+2364 
-2369 TISYKICAVASSTVC
+2369 CAT
-2384 DNANIVVTVTG
+2384 
-2395 TTTSTTTPTTIEAN
+2395 
-2409 NDVAT
+2409 AT
-2414 VSSTTGG
+2414 V
-2421 TTSSVLTNDKLNGI
+2421 
-2435 PNPSVSSVTLTWTTA
+2435 
-2450 TPTGFTLNPNGTITI
+2450 
-2465 APNTPAGTYT
+2465 
-2475 ISYKICAVASSTVCD
+2475 
-2490 NANIV
+2490 
-2495 VTVTGTTTSTTT
+2495 
-2507 PTTIEANDDV
+2507 E
-2517 ATVSSTTGG
+2517 
-2526 TTSSVL
+2526 
-2532 TNDKLNGVL
+2532 
-2541 NPSISSVTLTW
+2541 
-2552 NTATP
+2552 
-2557 TGFTLNPNGTIS
+2557 
-2569 VAPNTPAGTYTIS
+2569 
-2582 YKICAVASSTV
+2582 
-2593 CDNANIVVTVTGTTT
+2593 
-2608 STTTPTTIEANDDV
+2608 
-2622 ATVSSTTG
+2622 
-2630 GTTSSVLT
+2630 
-2638 NDKLN
+2638 
-2643 GVLNPSISS
+2643 
-2652 VTLTWNTATPTG
+2652 
-2664 FTLNPNGTISVAPNT
+2664 
-2679 PAGTYTI
+2679 
-2686 SYKICAVAS
+2686 
-2695 STVCDNANIVVTVT
+2695 
-2709 GTTTSTT
+2709 
-2716 TPTTI
+2716 
-2721 EANNDV
+2721 
-2727 ATVSSTTGG
+2727 
-2736 TTSSVL
+2736 
-2742 TNDKLNGI
+2742 
-2750 PNPSVSSVTLTWTT
+2750 
-2764 ATPTGFTL
+2764 
-2772 NPNGTITIA
+2772 
-2781 PNTPAGTYTISYKIC
+2781 
-2796 AVASSTVCDNAN
+2796 
-2808 IVVTVTGTT
+2808 
-2817 TSTTTPTT
+2817 
-2825 IEANDDVATV
+2825 
-2835 SSTTGGTTPSVLTN
+2835 
-2849 DKLNGVPNPS
+2849 
-2859 ISSVTL
+2859 
-2865 TWTTATPTGFTLNP
+2865 
-2879 NGTITIAPNTP
+2879 
-2890 AGTYTISYKICAVAS
+2890 
-2905 STVCDNANIVVTVTG
+2905 
-2920 TTTSTTTPTTI
+2920 
-2931 EANDDVA
+2931 
-2938 TVSST
+2938 
-2943 TGGTTPSVLT
+2943 
-2953 NDKLNGVPNPSIS
+2953 
-2966 SVTLTW
+2966 
-2972 TTATPTGFT
+2972 
-2981 LNPNGTI
+2981 
-2988 TIAPNTPAGTYT
+2988 
-3000 ISYKICAVA
+3000 
-3009 SSTVCDTANIVVTVT
+3009 
-3024 GTTTSTTTP
+3024 
-3033 TTIEANDDVA
+3033 
-3043 TVSSTTGGTTS
+3043 
-3054 SVLTNDKLNGVPNPS
+3054 
-3069 ISSVTLTWTTATPT
+3069 
-3083 GFTLNP
+3083 
-3089 NGTITIA
+3089 
-3096 PNTPAGTYTISYKI
+3096 
-3110 CAVASSTVCDTANI
+3110 
-3124 VVTVT
+3124 VTVT

-3145 RTTTPIDTPVVVNVL
+3145 RTTTPIDTPVVVSVL
-3160 TNDTPNGATPPNVVT
+3160 ANDTPNGATAPNVVT
-3175 NPTNGTTVVNPDST
+3175 NPTNGTTVVNPDGT

-3222 VISKLIPYNG
+3222 VVNKLVPYNG
-3232 MSVDDDGKNEH
+3232 MSVDGDGKNEH
-3243 FHIGGI
+3243 FHIAGI

-3264 VKVFETEGYNNVTRV
+3264 VKVFEVEGYNNVTRV

-3321 YLKR
+3321 YIKR

>member
-14 FLPFGKVA
+14 FLPFSKVA

-64 FPTGIEYVT
+64 FPTGIEYVA

-101 GAGTLTFTIKRKVTK
+101 GAGTLTFTIKRKITK

-155 IVVQLADPTHNNASG
+155 IVVQLAEPTHNNASG

-189 YFSVKYPNGVT
+189 YFSIKYPNGVT

-522 ADRRFRY
+522 ADRRFRF

-550 GQGSTTPTALIADVA
+550 GQGSTTPTALIPDVA

-709 ANLIPKSIAIAVGSN
+709 VNLIPKSIAIAVGSN
-724 ATVTLQASPAI
+724 ATVTLQASTAI

-771 YQVNNPNTTNSRNN
+771 YQVNNPNATNSRNN

-851 IGANQVYLARR
+851 IGGNQVYLARR

-902 RKSNEWVENDVLIP
+902 RKSSEWVENDVLIP

-969 KIFQSTTQA
+969 KIFQSTAQA

-1012 EWIRYSEKPAINLIT
+1012 EWIRYSEKPAINLLT
-1027 ETPQNVTANQRTQTV
+1027 HTPQNVTANQRTQTV

-1093 KMYFLSDAG
+1093 KMYFLSEAG

-1268 GAITEPAVLDKRN
+1268 GAITEPALLDKRN

-1334 KVNNQLVSTGGNA
+1334 KVNNQLVSIGGNA

-1388 EYVAGSFTPGNKS
+1388 EYVANSFTPGNKS
-1401 KSSFADAALATPPTK
+1401 KSSFADAVLATPPTK

-1516 NKEKVTIQYVVQNAT
+1516 NKEKVTVQYAVQNTA

-1572 LAAGATATRTE
+1572 LAPGATITKTE
-1583 TISLDQNQLCR
+1583 TILLDQSKLCR

-1657 GDLAHLSDANSKEP
+1657 GDLAHLSDVNSKEP
-1671 LFSYAGA
+1671 VFSYTGA
-1678 NITTTQTITYLLK
+1678 NITTTKTITYLLK

-1708 TPAPNAPTVTT
+1708 IPAPNAPTVTT

-1758 LQDGTYQVSL
+1758 LQDGIYQVSL

-1782 VSVTVCSIVA
+1782 VSVTVCNIVA

-1800 APITTATTTGN
+1800 APITTATITGN

-1824 IVTVDITNITS
+1824 TATVDIINITS
-1835 AGTGTVPVVKNNG
+1835 AGPGIVPIVKTNG
-1848 DVEVPANTPVGEY
+1848 DVEVPVHTPVGEY

-1884 VAPKLEA
+1884 VIPRLEA

-1899 GGLSGGTT
+1899 AGLSGGTT
-1907 TATVFENDLKGT
+1907 TATVFENDLRGT
-1919 TPINPS
+1919 TPINS
-1925 EVNLTWGTAP
+1925 SQVNLTWGTAP
-1935 AHIATNTNGTITVLP
+1935 AHMATNTNGTITVLP

-1996 TGGSVEILA
+1996 TGGSVDILA

-2047 ASASAGSYNV
+2047 ASAPAGSYNV
-2057 EYRICTIAAPVI
+2057 EYRICTIAVPVI

-2133 APSGTVPYINIT
+2133 APSGTVPYINIA

-2188 NIYSPTTIEANDDVA
+2188 NIYLPTTIEANDDVA

-2223 GIPNPSVSSVTLTW
+2223 GVPNPSVSSVTLTW

-2259 PAGTYT
+2259 PSGTYT

-2276 TVCDNANIVV
+2276 TVCDTADIVV

-2320 VLTNDKLNGVLNPSI
+2320 VLTNDKLNGVPNPSV

-2356 TISVAPNT
+2356 TITVAPNT
-2364 PAGTY
+2364 PSGTY

-2384 DNANIVVTVTG
+2384 DN
-2395 TTTSTTTPTTIEAN
+2395 
-2409 NDVAT
+2409 
-2414 VSSTTGG
+2414 
-2421 TTSSVLTNDKLNGI
+2421 
-2435 PNPSVSSVTLTWTTA
+2435 
-2450 TPTGFTLNPNGTITI
+2450 
-2465 APNTPAGTYT
+2465 
-2475 ISYKICAVASSTVCD
+2475 
-2490 NANIV
+2490 
-2495 VTVTGTTTSTTT
+2495 
-2507 PTTIEANDDV
+2507 
-2517 ATVSSTTGG
+2517 
-2526 TTSSVL
+2526 
-2532 TNDKLNGVL
+2532 
-2541 NPSISSVTLTW
+2541 
-2552 NTATP
+2552 
-2557 TGFTLNPNGTIS
+2557 
-2569 VAPNTPAGTYTIS
+2569 
-2582 YKICAVASSTV
+2582 
-2593 CDNANIVVTVTGTTT
+2593 
-2608 STTTPTTIEANDDV
+2608 
-2622 ATVSSTTG
+2622 
-2630 GTTSSVLT
+2630 
-2638 NDKLN
+2638 
-2643 GVLNPSISS
+2643 
-2652 VTLTWNTATPTG
+2652 
-2664 FTLNPNGTISVAPNT
+2664 
-2679 PAGTYTI
+2679 
-2686 SYKICAVAS
+2686 
-2695 STVCDNANIVVTVT
+2695 
-2709 GTTTSTT
+2709 
-2716 TPTTI
+2716 
-2721 EANNDV
+2721 
-2727 ATVSSTTGG
+2727 
-2736 TTSSVL
+2736 
-2742 TNDKLNGI
+2742 
-2750 PNPSVSSVTLTWTT
+2750 
-2764 ATPTGFTL
+2764 
-2772 NPNGTITIA
+2772 
-2781 PNTPAGTYTISYKIC
+2781 
-2796 AVASSTVCDNAN
+2796 
-2808 IVVTVTGTT
+2808 
-2817 TSTTTPTT
+2817 
-2825 IEANDDVATV
+2825 
-2835 SSTTGGTTPSVLTN
+2835 
-2849 DKLNGVPNPS
+2849 
-2859 ISSVTL
+2859 
-2865 TWTTATPTGFTLNP
+2865 
-2879 NGTITIAPNTP
+2879 
-2890 AGTYTISYKICAVAS
+2890 
-2905 STVCDNANIVVTVTG
+2905 
-2920 TTTSTTTPTTI
+2920 
-2931 EANDDVA
+2931 
-2938 TVSST
+2938 
-2943 TGGTTPSVLT
+2943 
-2953 NDKLNGVPNPSIS
+2953 
-2966 SVTLTW
+2966 
-2972 TTATPTGFT
+2972 
-2981 LNPNGTI
+2981 
-2988 TIAPNTPAGTYT
+2988 
-3000 ISYKICAVA
+3000 
-3009 SSTVCDTANIVVTVT
+3009 ANIVVTVT

-3089 NGTITIA
+3089 NGTITVAPNTPAGTYTISYKICAVASSTVCDNANIVVTVTGTTTSTTTPTTIEANDDVATITSTTGGTTSSVLTNDKLNGVPNPSVSSVTLTWTTATPTGFTLNPNGTITVA

-3110 CAVASSTVCDTANI
+3110 CAVASSTVCDTADI

-3145 RTTTPIDTPVVVNVL
+3145 RTTTPIDTPIVVNVL
-3160 TNDTPNGATPPNVVT
+3160 ANDTPNGATAPNVVT
-3175 NPTNGTTVVNPDST
+3175 NPTNGTTIVNPDGT

-3264 VKVFETEGYNNVTRV
+3264 VKVFETEGYDNVTRV

-3310 NRQKRS
+3310 NKQKRS

>member
-2320 VLTNDKLNGVLNPSI
+2320 VLTNDKLNGVPNPSI

-2475 ISYKICAVASSTVCD
+2475 ISYKICAVASPTVCD

-2652 VTLTWNTATPTG
+2652 VTLTWTTTTPTG
-2664 FTLNPNGTISVAPNT
+2664 FTLNPNGTITVAPNT
-2679 PAGTYTI
+2679 PVGTYTI

-2695 STVCDNANIVVTVT
+2695 STVCDTADIVVTVT

-2721 EANNDV
+2721 EANDDV

-2742 TNDKLNGI
+2742 TNDKLNGV

-2796 AVASSTVCDNAN
+2796 AVASSTVCDTAN

>member
-41 DFEAGTLTVSVT
+41 NFEAGTLTVSVT

-64 FPTGIEYVT
+64 FPTGIEYVA
-73 SSLHKVSGT
+73 SSLHRVSGT

-116 AALAGLQTAGT
+116 AALSGLLAAGT

-132 VEVTSGGGV
+132 VEVASGGGV
-141 DAKDSNQYTLPIPN
+141 DTKDSNQYTLPIPN
-155 IVVQLADPTHNNASG
+155 IVVQLAEPTHNNASG

-175 FGLRNTGNGTVKEI
+175 FGLRNTGAGTVKEI
-189 YFSVKYPNGVT
+189 YFSIKYPNGVT
-200 GNELTYN
+200 NNELTYN
-207 GTAVPSVGT
+207 GTVVPSVGT

-269 SASVLYQAR
+269 SDSVLYQAR

-508 SQHIVKGFGRKDTG
+508 SQHIVKGFGRKDTS
-522 ADRRFRY
+522 ADRRFRF

-550 GQGSTTPTALIADVA
+550 GQGSTTPTALIPDVA

-622 NQTSISAICAGA
+622 NQTSISAICPGA

-709 ANLIPKSIAIAVGSN
+709 VNLIPKSIAIAVGSN

-752 SALPSAGIA
+752 SALPSTGIA

-998 ADKTNRPV
+998 ADKTNRLV

-1053 APYGWISVPD
+1053 APYGWVSVPD

-1093 KMYFLSDAG
+1093 KMYFLSEAG

-1531 TATVSYTGDLKVS
+1531 TATISYSGDLKVS
-1544 LYDDTNNNGIV
+1544 LYNDTNNNGII
-1555 EEAIDNKLQ
+1555 EEATDSKLE
-1564 DFTLASLV
+1564 DFTIANLV
-1572 LAAGATATRTE
+1572 LAPGATATQTE
-1583 TISLDQNQLCR
+1583 TLSLDQNQLCR

-1657 GDLAHLSDANSKEP
+1657 GDLAHLSDAHSKEP
-1671 LFSYAGA
+1671 VFSYVGA
-1678 NITTTQTITYLLK
+1678 NITTTKTITYLLK

-1719 PQYFCAPATA
+1719 PQYFCVPATA

-1824 IVTVDITNITS
+1824 IATVDITNITS

-1899 GGLSGGTT
+1899 AGLSGGTT
-1907 TATVFENDLKGT
+1907 TATVFENDLRGT
-1919 TPINPS
+1919 APINPS

-1935 AHIATNTNGTITVLP
+1935 AHMATNTNGTITVLP

-1996 TGGSVEILA
+1996 TGGNVDILA

-2032 ITGLAINPNGTLQVP
+2032 ITGLAVNPNGTLQVP
-2047 ASASAGSYNV
+2047 ASAPAGSYNV

-2223 GIPNPSVSSVTLTW
+2223 GVPNPSVSSVTLTW

-2276 TVCDNANIVV
+2276 TVCDTADIVV
-2286 TVTGT
+2286 T
-2291 TTSTTTPTTIEAN
+2291 I
-2304 DDVATV
+2304 
-2310 SSTTGGTTSS
+2310 
-2320 VLTNDKLNGVLNPSI
+2320 
-2335 SSVTLTWNTA
+2335 
-2345 TPTGFTLNPNG
+2345 
-2356 TISVAPNT
+2356 
-2364 PAGTY
+2364 
-2369 TISYKICAVASSTVC
+2369 
-2384 DNANIVVTVTG
+2384 
-2395 TTTSTTTPTTIEAN
+2395 
-2409 NDVAT
+2409 
-2414 VSSTTGG
+2414 
-2421 TTSSVLTNDKLNGI
+2421 
-2435 PNPSVSSVTLTWTTA
+2435 
-2450 TPTGFTLNPNGTITI
+2450 
-2465 APNTPAGTYT
+2465 
-2475 ISYKICAVASSTVCD
+2475 
-2490 NANIV
+2490 
-2495 VTVTGTTTSTTT
+2495 
-2507 PTTIEANDDV
+2507 
-2517 ATVSSTTGG
+2517 
-2526 TTSSVL
+2526 
-2532 TNDKLNGVL
+2532 
-2541 NPSISSVTLTW
+2541 
-2552 NTATP
+2552 
-2557 TGFTLNPNGTIS
+2557 
-2569 VAPNTPAGTYTIS
+2569 
-2582 YKICAVASSTV
+2582 
-2593 CDNANIVVTVTGTTT
+2593 
-2608 STTTPTTIEANDDV
+2608 
-2622 ATVSSTTG
+2622 
-2630 GTTSSVLT
+2630 
-2638 NDKLN
+2638 
-2643 GVLNPSISS
+2643 
-2652 VTLTWNTATPTG
+2652 
-2664 FTLNPNGTISVAPNT
+2664 
-2679 PAGTYTI
+2679 
-2686 SYKICAVAS
+2686 
-2695 STVCDNANIVVTVT
+2695 
-2709 GTTTSTT
+2709 
-2716 TPTTI
+2716 
-2721 EANNDV
+2721 
-2727 ATVSSTTGG
+2727 
-2736 TTSSVL
+2736 
-2742 TNDKLNGI
+2742 
-2750 PNPSVSSVTLTWTT
+2750 
-2764 ATPTGFTL
+2764 
-2772 NPNGTITIA
+2772 
-2781 PNTPAGTYTISYKIC
+2781 
-2796 AVASSTVCDNAN
+2796 
-2808 IVVTVTGTT
+2808 
-2817 TSTTTPTT
+2817 
-2825 IEANDDVATV
+2825 
-2835 SSTTGGTTPSVLTN
+2835 
-2849 DKLNGVPNPS
+2849 
-2859 ISSVTL
+2859 
-2865 TWTTATPTGFTLNP
+2865 
-2879 NGTITIAPNTP
+2879 
-2890 AGTYTISYKICAVAS
+2890 
-2905 STVCDNANIVVTVTG
+2905 
-2920 TTTSTTTPTTI
+2920 
-2931 EANDDVA
+2931 
-2938 TVSST
+2938 
-2943 TGGTTPSVLT
+2943 
-2953 NDKLNGVPNPSIS
+2953 
-2966 SVTLTW
+2966 
-2972 TTATPTGFT
+2972 
-2981 LNPNGTI
+2981 
-2988 TIAPNTPAGTYT
+2988 
-3000 ISYKICAVA
+3000 
-3009 SSTVCDTANIVVTVT
+3009 T

-3089 NGTITIA
+3089 NGTITVA

-3110 CAVASSTVCDTANI
+3110 CAVASSTVCDTADIVVTITGTTTSTTTPTTIEANDDVATVSSTTGGTTSSVLTNDKLNGVPNPSISSVTLTWTTATPTGFTLNPNGTITVAPNTPAGTYTISYKICAVASSTVCDNANI

-3134 TTPVLPIAADD
+3134 TTPVLPVAADD

-3160 TNDTPNGATPPNVVT
+3160 TNDTPNGATPPNVVI
-3175 NPTNGTTVVNPDST
+3175 NPTNGTTVVNPDGT

-3310 NRQKRS
+3310 NKQKRS

>member
-1 MNKVFFRIMLIAL
+1 MNNVFFKIMLIAL
-14 FLPFGKVA
+14 FLPFSKVA

-64 FPTGIEYVT
+64 FPTGIEYVA

-155 IVVQLADPTHNNASG
+155 IVVQLAEPTHNNASG

-189 YFSVKYPNGVT
+189 YFSIKYPNGVT

-413 DLPINGKLII
+413 DLLINGKLII

-508 SQHIVKGFGRKDTG
+508 SQHIVKGFGRKDTA

-550 GQGSTTPTALIADVA
+550 GQGSTTPTALIPDVA

-697 KNLYYHAQVNTK
+697 KNLYYHVQVNTK
-709 ANLIPKSIAIAVGSN
+709 VNLIPKSIAIAVGSN

-771 YQVNNPNTTNSRNN
+771 YQVNNPNTSNSRNN

-1241 TPAIGFSQAGNKLIY
+1241 TSAIGFSQAGNKLIY

-1475 SGITCPPVV
+1475 SGPTNPCPPVT
-1484 VETTIKRGEVAIP
+1484 VETTIKRGEVVIP

-1516 NKEKVTIQYVVQNAT
+1516 NKEKVTVQYAVQNAA

-1555 EEAIDNKLQ
+1555 EEATDSKLE
-1564 DFTLASLV
+1564 DFTIANLV
-1572 LAAGATATRTE
+1572 LAAGATVTKTE
-1583 TISLDQNQLCR
+1583 TILLDQTKLCR

-1671 LFSYAGA
+1671 VFSYTGA
-1678 NITTTQTITYLLK
+1678 NITATKTITYLLK

-1758 LQDGTYQVSL
+1758 LQDGIYQVSL

-1782 VSVTVCSIVA
+1782 VSVTVCNIVA

-1824 IVTVDITNITS
+1824 TATVDIINITS
-1835 AGTGTVPVVKNNG
+1835 AGPGIVPIVKTNG
-1848 DVEVPANTPVGEY
+1848 DVEVPAHTPVGEY

-1884 VAPKLEA
+1884 VIPRLEA

-1899 GGLSGGTT
+1899 AGLSGGTT
-1907 TATVFENDLKGT
+1907 TATVFENDLRGT

-1935 AHIATNTNGTITVLP
+1935 AHMATNTNGTITVLP

-1996 TGGSVEILA
+1996 TGGSVDILA

-2032 ITGLAINPNGTLQVP
+2032 ITGLTVNPNGTLQVP
-2047 ASASAGSYNV
+2047 ASAPAGSYNV

-2091 GVVTTTEYTIGNVL
+2091 GVITTTEYTIGNVL

-2133 APSGTVPYINIT
+2133 APSGTVPYINIA

-2223 GIPNPSVSSVTLTW
+2223 GVP
-2237 TTATPTGFTLNPNGT
+2237 
-2252 ITIAPNT
+2252 
-2259 PAGTYT
+2259 
-2265 ISYKICAVASS
+2265 
-2276 TVCDNANIVV
+2276 
-2286 TVTGT
+2286 
-2291 TTSTTTPTTIEAN
+2291 
-2304 DDVATV
+2304 
-2310 SSTTGGTTSS
+2310 
-2320 VLTNDKLNGVLNPSI
+2320 NPSI

-2364 PAGTY
+2364 SAGTY
-2369 TISYKICAVASSTVC
+2369 TISYKICAVASPTVC
-2384 DNANIVVTVTG
+2384 DTANIVVTVTG

-2409 NDVAT
+2409 DDGVTTITSTTGGTTPSVLTNDKLNGVPNPSVSSVTLIWTTATPTGFTLNPNGTITVAPNTPAGTYTISYKICAVASSTVCDTADIVVTVTATTTSTTTPTTIEANDDVAT

-2450 TPTGFTLNPNGTITI
+2450 TPTGFTLNPNGTIT
-2465 APNTPAGTYT
+2465 
-2475 ISYKICAVASSTVCD
+2475 
-2490 NANIV
+2490 
-2495 VTVTGTTTSTTT
+2495 
-2507 PTTIEANDDV
+2507 
-2517 ATVSSTTGG
+2517 
-2526 TTSSVL
+2526 
-2532 TNDKLNGVL
+2532 
-2541 NPSISSVTLTW
+2541 
-2552 NTATP
+2552 
-2557 TGFTLNPNGTIS
+2557 

-2608 STTTPTTIEANDDV
+2608 STT
-2622 ATVSSTTG
+2622 
-2630 GTTSSVLT
+2630 
-2638 NDKLN
+2638 
-2643 GVLNPSISS
+2643 
-2652 VTLTWNTATPTG
+2652 
-2664 FTLNPNGTISVAPNT
+2664 
-2679 PAGTYTI
+2679 
-2686 SYKICAVAS
+2686 
-2695 STVCDNANIVVTVT
+2695 
-2709 GTTTSTT
+2709 
-2716 TPTTI
+2716 
-2721 EANNDV
+2721 
-2727 ATVSSTTGG
+2727 
-2736 TTSSVL
+2736 
-2742 TNDKLNGI
+2742 
-2750 PNPSVSSVTLTWTT
+2750 
-2764 ATPTGFTL
+2764 
-2772 NPNGTITIA
+2772 
-2781 PNTPAGTYTISYKIC
+2781 
-2796 AVASSTVCDNAN
+2796 
-2808 IVVTVTGTT
+2808 
-2817 TSTTTPTT
+2817 
-2825 IEANDDVATV
+2825 
-2835 SSTTGGTTPSVLTN
+2835 
-2849 DKLNGVPNPS
+2849 
-2859 ISSVTL
+2859 
-2865 TWTTATPTGFTLNP
+2865 
-2879 NGTITIAPNTP
+2879 
-2890 AGTYTISYKICAVAS
+2890 
-2905 STVCDNANIVVTVTG
+2905 
-2920 TTTSTTTPTTI
+2920 
-2931 EANDDVA
+2931 
-2938 TVSST
+2938 
-2943 TGGTTPSVLT
+2943 
-2953 NDKLNGVPNPSIS
+2953 
-2966 SVTLTW
+2966 
-2972 TTATPTGFT
+2972 
-2981 LNPNGTI
+2981 
-2988 TIAPNTPAGTYT
+2988 
-3000 ISYKICAVA
+3000 
-3009 SSTVCDTANIVVTVT
+3009 
-3024 GTTTSTTTP
+3024 
-3033 TTIEANDDVA
+3033 
-3043 TVSSTTGGTTS
+3043 
-3054 SVLTNDKLNGVPNPS
+3054 
-3069 ISSVTLTWTTATPT
+3069 
-3083 GFTLNP
+3083 
-3089 NGTITIA
+3089 
-3096 PNTPAGTYTISYKI
+3096 
-3110 CAVASSTVCDTANI
+3110 
-3124 VVTVT
+3124 
-3129 GTTTS
+3129 
-3134 TTPVLPIAADD
+3134 PVLPVAADD

-3160 TNDTPNGATPPNVVT
+3160 ANDTPNGATPPNVVT
-3175 NPTNGTTVVNPDST
+3175 NPTNGTTVVNPDGT

-3264 VKVFETEGYNNVTRV
+3264 VKVFETEGYDNVTRV

-3310 NRQKRS
+3310 NKQKRS

>member
-1 MNKVFFRIMLIAL
+1 MKNVFFRIMLIAL
-14 FLPFGKVA
+14 LFSLGKVS
-22 AQAMLS
+22 AQSMLS

-41 DFEAGTLTVSVT
+41 NFEAGTLTVTVT

-64 FPTGIEYVT
+64 FPTGIEYVA
-73 SSLHKVSGT
+73 SSLHRVSGT

-116 AALAGLQTAGT
+116 AALAGLQAAGT
-127 IFKDN
+127 IFKDK

-141 DAKDSNQYTLPIPN
+141 DTKDSNQYTLPIPN
-155 IVVQLADPTHNNASG
+155 IVVQLTEPNHTNASG

-175 FGLRNTGNGTVKEI
+175 FELRNTGAGTVKEI
-189 YFSVKYPNGVT
+189 YFSVKYPTGVT
-200 GNELTYN
+200 GIELTYS
-207 GTAVPSVGT
+207 GTTVPMVGT
-216 VPSGVGKNTGAT
+216 VPAGLGKNTGAK
-228 LYRIV
+228 LYKIV
-233 SPTGFKLND
+233 SSTGFKLND
-242 EITITEKYSVVGCDS
+242 EITITEKYNVTGCQP

-269 SASVLYQAR
+269 NASVLYQAR

-303 FEWRDGLCG
+303 FQWGDGLCG
-312 TTLGTFTAQYINKG
+312 NTLGTFTAQYINKG

-338 ITPYLSDK
+338 ITPYLRDK

-413 DLPINGKLII
+413 DFPINGKLII

-428 KNQPIVCL
+428 KNQAIVCL
-436 QNDKGTFSVSP
+436 QNDRGTFSVSP

-459 EIQSAAQALT
+459 ERESAVQALT
-469 NSTLRR
+469 NNTFRR

-494 SVFGYLSFGHHTII
+494 SVFGYLSFGHHTFI

-522 ADRRFRY
+522 ADRRFRF
-529 EIVLPTGVEL
+529 EIILPTGVEL
-539 KNIKFYKGDGF
+539 KNIKFYKAEGF
-550 GQGSTTPTALIADVA
+550 GQGNQIATPLPDVA

-588 TTPCASGDLP
+588 TTPCTSGDLP

-622 NQTSISAICAGA
+622 NQTSISAICPGA

-667 ANVSAI
+667 ANVSTI

-697 KNLYYHAQVNTK
+697 RNLYYHAQVNTK
-709 ANLIPKSIAIAVGSN
+709 VNLIPKSIAIAVGSN
-724 ATVTLQASPAI
+724 ATVTLQASTAI

-771 YQVNNPNTTNSRNN
+771 YQVNNPNTSNSRDN
-785 VQDIQVGSKTFFY
+785 VQDMQVGSKTFFY
-798 MLDNPSDNAIA
+798 MLDNPSDNSIS

-825 PPFYIAETYKIIGT
+825 PPFYIAETYKLLGT
-839 NPYNI
+839 NTYSI
-844 KGCEVTN
+844 KGCEVTK
-851 IGANQVYLARR
+851 IGDNQVYSARR
-862 FGTAGTYYT
+862 FGTAGTYFM

-881 TLKIIIPSSYNMVK
+881 TLKIIIPSSYNMAK
-895 PVEYSYI
+895 PVEYSYL
-902 RKSNEWVENDVLIP
+902 RKSSEWVENDVLIP

-945 PGNISVENAYGE
+945 PGNISVENTYGE

-998 ADKTNRPV
+998 ADKTNIPV
-1006 QKEPYQ
+1006 QKEPY
-1012 EWIRYSEKPAINLIT
+1012 EEALRYSEKPAINLLT
-1027 ETPQNVTANQRTQTV
+1027 ETPQNVTAHQRTQTV

-1063 VTGISITK
+1063 VTGVKVLS
-1071 LTEIDAL
+1071 LVELNNSGSA
-1078 GNVVNTFTPQSITGE
+1078 VRTFTAQNISGE
-1093 KMYFLSDAG
+1093 KMYFLSEG
-1102 NNGIIAKNA
+1102 GSNGTIAKNA

-1137 NCNENPTQGYRRTC
+1137 NCNDNPTQGYTKTC

-1165 LKQIRPSASN
+1165 LKQIRPSALN

-1241 TPAIGFSQAGNKLIY
+1241 TPAIGFSQSGNKLIY

-1281 LKLTFNVQPSCDF
+1281 LKLTFNVQPSCQF
-1294 VAGSSFDID
+1294 TAGSSFDVD

-1334 KVNNQLVSTGGNA
+1334 KVNNQLVTIGGNA

-1355 EFKGKHQIIDLSPA
+1355 EYKGKHQIIDLSPG
-1369 HNFQTGT
+1369 HNFQTGA

-1401 KSSFADAALATPPTK
+1401 QSSFADAALATPPTK
-1416 MIGTNT
+1416 VIGTNT

-1431 MEHDDYF
+1431 MKHDDYF

-1475 SGITCPPVV
+1475 SGPTNPCPPVT
-1484 VETTIKRGEVAIP
+1484 VETTTKRGEVAIP

-1516 NKEKVTIQYVVQNAT
+1516 NKEKVTVQYAVQNAA

-1572 LAAGATATRTE
+1572 LAPGATVTKTE
-1583 TISLDQNQLCR
+1583 TILLDQSKLCR

-1642 QAPTYEGYTWEAVTA
+1642 QAPTYERYTWEAVTA
-1657 GDLAHLSDANSKEP
+1657 GDLAHLSDANIKEP
-1671 LFSYAGA
+1671 VFSYAGA
-1678 NITTTQTITYLLK
+1678 NITATKTITYLLK

-1758 LQDGTYQVSL
+1758 LQNGIYQVSL

-1782 VSVTVCSIVA
+1782 VSVTVCNIVA
-1792 KDDLYKVF
+1792 KDDLYKPF
-1800 APITTATTTGN
+1800 APITTATITGN
-1811 ILSNDKVGGVTAT
+1811 VLTNDKVGGVTAT
-1824 IVTVDITNITS
+1824 TATVDIINITS
-1835 AGTGTVPVVKNNG
+1835 AGPGIVPIVKTNG
-1848 DVEVPANTPVGEY
+1848 DVEVPAHTPVGEY

-1884 VAPKLEA
+1884 VIPRLEA

-1899 GGLSGGTT
+1899 AGLSGGTT
-1907 TATVFENDLKGT
+1907 TATVFENDLRGT

-1996 TGGSVEILA
+1996 TGGSVDILA

-2047 ASASAGSYNV
+2047 ASAPAGSYNV
-2057 EYRICTIAAPVI
+2057 EYRICTIAALVI

-2188 NIYSPTTIEANDDVA
+2188 NIYSPTTVEANPDTFTYSGTGTQ
-2203 TVSSTTGGTTS
+2203 TVGN
-2214 SVLTNDKLN
+2214 VLTNDTVSGTTSATTSNVTISQVSTPTGAIVPRIDTAN
-2223 GIPNPSVSSVTLTW
+2223 GNVIVPNNTPSGIYTLTYQIC
-2237 TTATPTGFTLNPNGT
+2237 TVATPT
-2252 ITIAPNT
+2252 A
-2259 PAGTYT
+2259 
-2265 ISYKICAVASS
+2265 CATA
-2276 TVCDNANIVV
+2276 TVEV
-2286 TVTGT
+2286 TVPAVTPTPTVQATPDEFTYSGTGT
-2291 TTSTTTPTTIEAN
+2291 Q
-2304 DDVATV
+2304 TV
-2310 SSTTGGTTSS
+2310 GN
-2320 VLTNDKLNGVLNPSI
+2320 VLTNDTVSGTTSATTSNVTISQVSTPTGTIVPRIDTTNGNVIVPNNTPSGI
-2335 SSVTLTWNTA
+2335 YTITYKICTVA
-2345 TPTGFTLNPNG
+2345 TPT
-2356 TISVAPNT
+2356 A
-2364 PAGTY
+2364 
-2369 TISYKICAVASSTVC
+2369 CATTTVE
-2384 DNANIVVTVTG
+2384 VTVPAVTPTPTVQATPDEFTYSGTG
-2395 TTTSTTTPTTIEAN
+2395 TQ
-2409 NDVAT
+2409 T
-2414 VSSTTGG
+2414 VGN
-2421 TTSSVLTNDKLNGI
+2421 VLTNDTVSGTTSATTSNVTISQVSTPTGAIVPRIDTTNGNVI
-2435 PNPSVSSVTLTWTTA
+2435 VPNNTPSGIYTITYKICTVA
-2450 TPTGFTLNPNGTITI
+2450 TPTACATTTVEVTVPAATPTPTVEANPDTF
-2465 APNTPAGTYT
+2465 TYT
-2475 ISYKICAVASSTVCD
+2475 G
-2490 NANIV
+2490 
-2495 VTVTGTTTSTTT
+2495 TGTQ
-2507 PTTIEANDDV
+2507 
-2517 ATVSSTTGG
+2517 TVGN
-2526 TTSSVL
+2526 VL
-2532 TNDKLNGVL
+2532 TNDIVSGTTSATTSNVTISQVSTPTGAIVPRIDTTNGNVIVP
-2541 NPSISSVTLTW
+2541 NNTPSGIYTLTYQIC
-2552 NTATP
+2552 TVATP
-2557 TGFTLNPNGTIS
+2557 TACATATVEITVPAVTPTPTVQATPDEFTYSG
-2569 VAPNTPAGTYTIS
+2569 
-2582 YKICAVASSTV
+2582 
-2593 CDNANIVVTVTGTTT
+2593 TGTQ
-2608 STTTPTTIEANDDV
+2608 
-2622 ATVSSTTG
+2622 TVG
-2630 GTTSSVLT
+2630 NVLT
-2638 NDKLN
+2638 NDTVSGTTSATTSNVTISQVSTPTGAIVPRIDTTN
-2643 GVLNPSISS
+2643 GNVIVPNNTPSGIY
-2652 VTLTWNTATPTG
+2652 TLTYQICTVATPT
-2664 FTLNPNGTISVAPNT
+2664 A
-2679 PAGTYTI
+2679 
-2686 SYKICAVAS
+2686 CATA
-2695 STVCDNANIVVTVT
+2695 TVEVTVPAVTPTPTVQATPDEFTYSGT
-2709 GTTTSTT
+2709 GTQ
-2716 TPTTI
+2716 
-2721 EANNDV
+2721 
-2727 ATVSSTTGG
+2727 TVGN
-2736 TTSSVL
+2736 VL
-2742 TNDKLNGI
+2742 TNDTVSGTTSATTSNVTISQVSTPTGAIVPRIDTTNGNVI
-2750 PNPSVSSVTLTWTT
+2750 VPNNTPSGIYTLTYQICTV
-2764 ATPTGFTL
+2764 ATPT
-2772 NPNGTITIA
+2772 A
-2781 PNTPAGTYTISYKIC
+2781 C
-2796 AVASSTVCDNAN
+2796 ATTTVE
-2808 IVVTVTGTT
+2808 VTV
-2817 TSTTTPTT
+2817 ST
-2825 IEANDDVATV
+2825 
-2835 SSTTGGTTPSVLTN
+2835 
-2849 DKLNGVPNPS
+2849 
-2859 ISSVTL
+2859 
-2865 TWTTATPTGFTLNP
+2865 
-2879 NGTITIAPNTP
+2879 
-2890 AGTYTISYKICAVAS
+2890 
-2905 STVCDNANIVVTVTG
+2905 
-2920 TTTSTTTPTTI
+2920 
-2931 EANDDVA
+2931 
-2938 TVSST
+2938 
-2943 TGGTTPSVLT
+2943 
-2953 NDKLNGVPNPSIS
+2953 
-2966 SVTLTW
+2966 
-2972 TTATPTGFT
+2972 
-2981 LNPNGTI
+2981 
-2988 TIAPNTPAGTYT
+2988 
-3000 ISYKICAVA
+3000 
-3009 SSTVCDTANIVVTVT
+3009 
-3024 GTTTSTTTP
+3024 
-3033 TTIEANDDVA
+3033 
-3043 TVSSTTGGTTS
+3043 
-3054 SVLTNDKLNGVPNPS
+3054 
-3069 ISSVTLTWTTATPT
+3069 
-3083 GFTLNP
+3083 
-3089 NGTITIA
+3089 
-3096 PNTPAGTYTISYKI
+3096 
-3110 CAVASSTVCDTANI
+3110 
-3124 VVTVT
+3124 
-3129 GTTTS
+3129 TTTS
-3134 TTPVLPIAADD
+3134 TTPVLPVAADD

-3160 TNDTPNGATPPNVVT
+3160 TNDTPNGATAPNVVT
-3175 NPTNGTTVVNPDST
+3175 NPTNGTTVINPDGT
-3189 IEYRPHTGFEG
+3189 IEYRPHTGFVG

-3222 VISKLIPYNG
+3222 VVNKLVPYNG
-3232 MSVDDDGKNEH
+3232 MSVDGDGKNEH
-3243 FHIGGI
+3243 FHIAGI

-3264 VKVFETEGYNNVTRV
+3264 VKVFETEGYDNVTRV

-3321 YLKR
+3321 YIKR